1 MVCAEF
7 SVCFWH
13 CSWSSHFCP
22 RLRWQRIRRGLTKP
36 SPRPSQW
43 TGTRR
48 RPIPPAQEQPK
59 NENPPAPEEP
69 KTFTV
74 TYTDGVGGAVF
85 DNEVHSNLPS
95 GTATPAFSGS
105 LAREGYTFAGWNP
118 AVAETVTADVTYAAK
133 WEEGKTGPRRVTL
146 PTIPGPDVDLAALD
160 TGHKIDVRFTVLYV
174 GDEFNIGYN
183 YGSSEKT
190 KFVCQYK
197 TNHSDTAYNNHTIA
211 ISDIKAAASRASV
224 NSGYQIV
231 GWSKE
236 SNANPTTWSLNK
248 SGTTACNKGSTIY
261 LVAKNPNPTTKYTYT
276 LNYDANGG
284 TGAPSADSWSTTDAS
299 IRYHS
304 FTVKNTIPT
313 REGYVFKGWKAKD
326 GADTIYAGGALC
338 SVSQQGNDVVK
349 NGNTWT
355 RTLYAVWEEAVP
367 SKPEWSDIRREM
379 QKVSVHVT
387 CINPDVN
394 HTEKTYSYKESNDD
408 TIGSVQDSAGSYTC
422 TVTVH
427 LGRYR
432 LQYNQDFNREHEF
445 ASSLTAD
452 VVLQYNGTGWVIA
465 SALPLEL
472 KLTCG
477 SAPTPNPPGSDVL
490 NSLKVLVKCDSKT
503 YHFEKPYKMDDGD
516 YRLEKVDDNT
526 YTVIVL
532 ADKYVEK
539 YNAVYPG
546 HTLFDNNTKTIKLV
560 YRYGAW
566 TVVGSNGVTF
576 NVSCEQKYTV
586 TYTDG
591 VDGEVIF
598 ADQVSYKKPG
608 EKTPKFR
615 GTPTRT
621 GYKFIGW
628 EPAVVGTVTANATY
642 TAQWVSISDLDPA
655 PELVSSLYMNFQCT
669 NENASHDHR
678 SEMIAIGYGIGAGG
692 VIVTDAAGNPVY
704 NKDGN
709 ITAVITFYQ
718 DSGFLN
724 EYNKRT
730 GVAHRYADYEP
741 KTKSVDGVLIG
752 EVFHMY
758 KKDYPV
764 VFDVVCGSLYTV
776 TYKDGTNGTVFA
788 DDVHSNLNANAATP
802 AFVGGTPT
810 RPGYVFTGWNP
821 AVAAT
826 VTGNATYTAV
836 WEKDANGNGKPD
848 KDEEKYTVT
857 YTDGV
862 ENEEIFADE
871 TYSDLLSGT
880 ATPAFNGTPTRK
892 GYAFTGWNP
901 AVAATVTGN
910 ATYAAVWEE
919 AAPPKPDK
927 PTPPTDE
934 IGGATVAVKCITG
947 HGDLSWKIDSST
959 FTVGEVT
966 GDDTTGYTCTV
977 TVQAEVYVNAFNS
990 DKKANGVKHTLAD
1003 DAEKTFTMTYVNGAW
1018 TGPTNPAVTFEVKCE
1033 EELVPVHLVIYR
1045 NGDTSKAYKDVALES
1060 QPKGH
1065 VIDLSTIDIADYYT
1079 GNYEFYGWY
1088 DDGAWNNYK
1097 ANPANPPAGLKEK
1110 TVNGWT
1116 NLKCMVYDKYQ
1127 VVYFQ
1132 SEEAL
1137 RDFQNDHSKTEGR
1150 LYSTTALF
1158 GSTLPTADAPTPT
1171 RTGYTFKFWS
1181 REGQNGDVTGQTVN
1195 GWTNLYAVW
1204 EKNTYTVTY
1213 TDGVDGEAFADQA
1226 YTAKYEDATPAFE
1239 GTPTRKGFVF
1249 DGWNPEVAETVTE
1262 DVTYTAQWK
1271 PVQPDKK
1278 AIEGAIGR
1286 GVAVVCDNQN
1296 VKHGAKAYKVTL
1308 GEYTASNVMGTAADG
1323 YTCTVTVRAAK
1334 FIEKYSSDMSDAV
1347 HTLIAGE
1354 PAEKTIELKW
1364 NGEKWVAETELP
1376 VTFHTLCPP
1385 EQPSKK
1391 DIEGAIGRGVKIV
1404 CDNQNV
1410 KHGGKDYKPTQGEY
1424 TVSDVTGTA
1433 SEGYTCTITV
1443 KAAKIIE
1450 KYSSDMGKTHAL
1462 IVGEQAEKTV
1472 ELKWDGEKWVAKTE
1486 LPITFHVEC
1495 PPEKPTY
1502 DELKGLGINAKVDC
1516 TTTTAH
1522 NGKSY
1527 TLIEDT
1533 YNVSD
1538 PERKGTA
1545 YTCILTVNAKDY
1557 VAKYNAEENVGPHTL
1572 DDRDSKTIELTW
1584 NGEKWTAAE
1593 TSVTF
1598 NVKCEL
1604 LTVTYTDGVKGEEV
1618 FADVVYNDIP
1628 YGTNTPAFGT
1638 KDPTRK
1644 GYKFLGWEPVVADT
1658 VTENATYVAQ
1668 WEKLYTVTYTDGA
1681 KGKAFEDQVFT
1692 DLESG
1697 TKTPEFNGTPTRKGY
1712 KFLGWEP
1719 VVADTVTE
1727 NVTYTAPV
1735 GRTLHRY
1742 LHRRREGQGVQGS
1755 GLQRS

>member
-1 MVCAEF
+1 MDRQMKGEYFKMKNHGLRRIFSLLLALFMVFTLLPTTALAED
-7 SVCFWH
+7 
-13 CSWSSHFCP
+13 
-22 RLRWQRIRRGLTKP
+22 T
-36 SPRPSQW
+36 
-43 TGTRR
+43 TGADETQ
-48 RPIPPAQEQPK
+48 PKTVVVDEGEKKTDPPAQEQPK

-74 TYTDGVGGAVF
+74 TYTDGANGAVF
-85 DNEVHSNLPS
+85 PNQVSNLPA
-95 GTATPAFSGS
+95 GTATPAFSGT
-105 LAREGYTFAGWNP
+105 LARDGYTFAGWNP
-118 AVAETVTADVTYAAK
+118 AVAETVTANVTYVAQ
-133 WEEGKTGPRRVTL
+133 WEAGKTSARRVTL
-146 PTIPGPDVDLAALD
+146 PTIPEPDIAPAALN

-211 ISDIKAAASRASV
+211 ISDIKAAAGRASV

-284 TGAPSADSWSTTDAS
+284 TGAPSADSWSTTDAA

-313 REGYVFKGWKAKD
+313 REGYVFKGWKAND
-326 GADTIYAGGALC
+326 GSDTIYTGGMTCA
-338 SVSQQGNDVVK
+338 VSQYGNDVVK

-355 RTLYAVWEEAVP
+355 RTLYAVWEEDAPPQPTAPDNDTVKALLGENAVQIICTNAQIGHG
-367 SKPEWSDIRREM
+367 SKTFGLIDGTFTVYQSNNRRCEVVINGFSSYMSKFDAAVSVPAGTHITDNSMAGQNRTKINLVWSDG
-379 QKVSVHVT
+379 KWTAADAPAKYHVLCSLQPVEPT
-387 CINPDVN
+387 TPGEGDLENI
-394 HTEKTYSYKESNDD
+394 EKLVRIVCDRNIHDAKEYGV
-408 TIGSVQDSAGSYTC
+408 IAGSCEFGGIDMTGDVPTC
-422 TVTVH
+422 PVTIRAAKYV
-427 LGRYR
+427 
-432 LQYNQDFNREHEF
+432 E
-445 ASSLTAD
+445 A
-452 VVLQYNGTGWVIA
+452 YNGTIGVEHTITGDTERPLLLAWDANNNVWRPMTDTPVTFTVICPPAKPGAEDLAKLEAPVEVACTTKPETHTAA
-465 SALPLEL
+465 SFALIE
-472 KLTCG
+472 G
-477 SAPTPNPPGSDVL
+477 
-490 NSLKVLVKCDSKT
+490 
-503 YHFEKPYKMDDGD
+503 
-516 YRLEKVDDNT
+516 T
-526 YTVIVL
+526 YTVGDTFGNETDGYTCDIIIT
-532 ADKYVEK
+532 ADEYVTKYNTDFGKHTLTGDNTKPLTLKYVEGRWVV
-539 YNAVYPG
+539 NAP
-546 HTLFDNNTKTIKLV
+546 
-560 YRYGAW
+560 
-566 TVVGSNGVTF
+566 VTF
-576 NVSCEQKYTV
+576 
-586 TYTDG
+586 
-591 VDGEVIF
+591 
-598 ADQVSYKKPG
+598 
-608 EKTPKFR
+608 
-615 GTPTRT
+615 
-621 GYKFIGW
+621 
-628 EPAVVGTVTANATY
+628 
-642 TAQWVSISDLDPA
+642 
-655 PELVSSLYMNFQCT
+655 
-669 NENASHDHR
+669 
-678 SEMIAIGYGIGAGG
+678 
-692 VIVTDAAGNPVY
+692 PV
-704 NKDGN
+704 
-709 ITAVITFYQ
+709 
-718 DSGFLN
+718 
-724 EYNKRT
+724 E
-730 GVAHRYADYEP
+730 
-741 KTKSVDGVLIG
+741 
-752 EVFHMY
+752 
-758 KKDYPV
+758 
-764 VFDVVCGSLYTV
+764 
-776 TYKDGTNGTVFA
+776 
-788 DDVHSNLNANAATP
+788 
-802 AFVGGTPT
+802 
-810 RPGYVFTGWNP
+810 
-821 AVAAT
+821 
-826 VTGNATYTAV
+826 
-836 WEKDANGNGKPD
+836 
-848 KDEEKYTVT
+848 
-857 YTDGV
+857 
-862 ENEEIFADE
+862 
-871 TYSDLLSGT
+871 
-880 ATPAFNGTPTRK
+880 
-892 GYAFTGWNP
+892 
-901 AVAATVTGN
+901 
-910 ATYAAVWEE
+910 
-919 AAPPKPDK
+919 
-927 PTPPTDE
+927 
-934 IGGATVAVKCITG
+934 
-947 HGDLSWKIDSST
+947 
-959 FTVGEVT
+959 
-966 GDDTTGYTCTV
+966 
-977 TVQAEVYVNAFNS
+977 
-990 DKKANGVKHTLAD
+990 
-1003 DAEKTFTMTYVNGAW
+1003 
-1018 TGPTNPAVTFEVKCE
+1018 CE
-1033 EELVPVHLVIYR
+1033 EELFPVHLVIYR

-1213 TDGVDGEAFADQA
+1213 TDGVNGEAFADQA

-1239 GTPTRKGFVF
+1239 GTPTRAGYKFLGWEPTVAETVTENATYVAQWEKLYTVTYTDGVGGRAFEDDVHSDLEKDTPTPAFSGGTPTRKGFVF
-1249 DGWNPEVAETVTE
+1249 DGWTPEVAETVTE

-1296 VKHGAKAYKVTL
+1296 VNHGEKKYKPTL
-1308 GEYTASNVMGTAADG
+1308 GEYTVSNVMGTAADG

-1410 KHGGKDYKPTQGEY
+1410 NHWGKDYKPTQGEY

-1462 IVGEQAEKTV
+1462 IVGEQPEKTV

-1618 FADVVYNDIP
+1618 FADVVYKDIP
-1628 YGTNTPAFGT
+1628 YGTSTPAFGT
-1638 KDPTRK
+1638 KDPTRE
-1644 GYKFLGWEPVVADT
+1644 GYKFVGWEPEVAET
-1658 VTENATYVAQ
+1658 VTKDVTYTAK
-1668 WEKLYTVTYTDGA
+1668 WEKLYTVTYTDGV
-1681 KGKAFEDQVFT
+1681 KGKAFKDQVYS
-1692 DLESG
+1692 DLEAG
-1697 TKTPEFNGTPTRKGY
+1697 TDTPKFDGKPTRKGY
-1712 KFLGWEP
+1712 TFTGWSP
-1719 VVADTVTE
+1719 KVTDTVTKD
-1727 NVTYTAPV
+1727 VTYVAQWKSVKNGKDNIPKTGDSEIV
-1735 GRTLHRY
+1735 MVL
-1742 LHRRREGQGVQGS
+1742 GS
-1755 GLQRS
+1755 VLLFSFCGAAAVSVYDRKRKHF

>member
-1 MVCAEF
+1 MDRQMKGEYFMMKNHGLRRIFSLFLALFMVFTLLPTTALAED
-7 SVCFWH
+7 
-13 CSWSSHFCP
+13 
-22 RLRWQRIRRGLTKP
+22 T
-36 SPRPSQW
+36 
-43 TGTRR
+43 TGADETQ
-48 RPIPPAQEQPK
+48 PKTVVVDEGEKKTDPPAQEQPK

-85 DNEVHSNLPS
+85 DNEVHSNLPA
-95 GTATPAFSGS
+95 GTATPAFSGT

-118 AVAETVTADVTYAAK
+118 TVAGTVTADVTYAAK
-133 WEEGKTGPRRVTL
+133 WEEGKTSARRVTL
-146 PTIPGPDVDLAALD
+146 PTIPGPDVDPAALD

-284 TGAPSADSWSTTDAS
+284 TGAPSADSWSTTDAA

-313 REGYVFKGWKAKD
+313 REGYVFKGWKAND
-326 GADTIYAGGALC
+326 GSDTIYTGGMTCA
-338 SVSQQGNDVVK
+338 VSQYGNDVVK

-355 RTLYAVWEEAVP
+355 RTLYAVWEEA
-367 SKPEWSDIRREM
+367 
-379 QKVSVHVT
+379 T
-387 CINPDVN
+387 
-394 HTEKTYSYKESNDD
+394 
-408 TIGSVQDSAGSYTC
+408 
-422 TVTVH
+422 
-427 LGRYR
+427 
-432 LQYNQDFNREHEF
+432 
-445 ASSLTAD
+445 
-452 VVLQYNGTGWVIA
+452 
-465 SALPLEL
+465 
-472 KLTCG
+472 
-477 SAPTPNPPGSDVL
+477 
-490 NSLKVLVKCDSKT
+490 
-503 YHFEKPYKMDDGD
+503 
-516 YRLEKVDDNT
+516 
-526 YTVIVL
+526 
-532 ADKYVEK
+532 
-539 YNAVYPG
+539 
-546 HTLFDNNTKTIKLV
+546 
-560 YRYGAW
+560 
-566 TVVGSNGVTF
+566 
-576 NVSCEQKYTV
+576 
-586 TYTDG
+586 
-591 VDGEVIF
+591 
-598 ADQVSYKKPG
+598 
-608 EKTPKFR
+608 
-615 GTPTRT
+615 
-621 GYKFIGW
+621 
-628 EPAVVGTVTANATY
+628 
-642 TAQWVSISDLDPA
+642 
-655 PELVSSLYMNFQCT
+655 
-669 NENASHDHR
+669 
-678 SEMIAIGYGIGAGG
+678 
-692 VIVTDAAGNPVY
+692 
-704 NKDGN
+704 
-709 ITAVITFYQ
+709 
-718 DSGFLN
+718 
-724 EYNKRT
+724 
-730 GVAHRYADYEP
+730 
-741 KTKSVDGVLIG
+741 
-752 EVFHMY
+752 
-758 KKDYPV
+758 
-764 VFDVVCGSLYTV
+764 
-776 TYKDGTNGTVFA
+776 
-788 DDVHSNLNANAATP
+788 
-802 AFVGGTPT
+802 
-810 RPGYVFTGWNP
+810 
-821 AVAAT
+821 
-826 VTGNATYTAV
+826 
-836 WEKDANGNGKPD
+836 
-848 KDEEKYTVT
+848 
-857 YTDGV
+857 
-862 ENEEIFADE
+862 
-871 TYSDLLSGT
+871 
-880 ATPAFNGTPTRK
+880 
-892 GYAFTGWNP
+892 
-901 AVAATVTGN
+901 
-910 ATYAAVWEE
+910 
-919 AAPPKPDK
+919 PPKPDK
-927 PTPPTDE
+927 PTAPGE
-934 IGGATVAVKCITG
+934 
-947 HGDLSWKIDSST
+947 GDLSGLIGNI
-959 FTVGEVT
+959 TVNCTNGKAAHELKAKGYTLISGSYTTNEVA
-966 GDDTTGYTCTV
+966 GDAENGYTCTV
-977 TVQAEVYVNAFNS
+977 TINSQKYVEQFDTNTRTVHDPKGVNATVTLKYTDNGWTVESGAPVVFDVACVTEIVPPARPGAEDLSNLKAPVDVTCTTKPETHAAVHFS
-990 DKKANGVKHTLAD
+990 LRGGTYTIGDVAGNETDGYTCDITVTADKYVARYNMDYGKHTLTGD
-1003 DAEKTFTMTYVNGAW
+1003 NTKTLTLKYVEGQW
-1018 TGPTNPAVTFEVKCE
+1018 AVDTPITFPVECE
-1033 EELVPVHLVIYR
+1033 EELFPVHLVIYR
-1045 NGDTSKAYKDVALES
+1045 NGNTTTAYKDIALES

-1088 DDGAWNNYK
+1088 DDGLFNIYK
-1097 ANPANPPAGLKEK
+1097 SDPANPPAGLKEK

-1116 NLKCMVYDKYQ
+1116 NLKCMVYDKHQ

-1150 LYSTTALF
+1150 LYSTTAPF

-1213 TDGVDGEAFADQA
+1213 TDGVNGEAFANQA

-1239 GTPTRKGFVF
+1239 GTPARKGFVF
-1249 DGWNPEVAETVTE
+1249 DGWTPEVAETVT
-1262 DVTYTAQWK
+1262 DNATYTAQWK
-1271 PVQPDKK
+1271 PIQPDKK

-1308 GEYTASNVMGTAADG
+1308 GEYTVSDVMGTAADG

-1410 KHGGKDYKPTQGEY
+1410 NHWGKDYKPTQGEY
-1424 TVSDVTGTA
+1424 AVSDVTGTA

-1462 IVGEQAEKTV
+1462 IVGEQPEKTV
-1472 ELKWDGEKWVAKTE
+1472 ELKWNGEKWVAKTE

-1527 TLIEDT
+1527 TLIEGT
-1533 YNVSD
+1533 YEISD

-1618 FADVVYNDIP
+1618 FEDVVYKDIP
-1628 YGTNTPAFGT
+1628 YGTSTPAFGT

-1644 GYKFLGWEPVVADT
+1644 GYKFVGWEPEVAET
-1658 VTENATYVAQ
+1658 VTKNVTYTAK
-1668 WEKLYTVTYTDGA
+1668 WEKLYTVTYTDGV
-1681 KGKAFEDQVFT
+1681 KGKAFKDQVYS
-1692 DLESG
+1692 DLEAG
-1697 TKTPEFNGTPTRKGY
+1697 TDTPKFDGKPTRKGY
-1712 KFLGWEP
+1712 TFTGWSP
-1719 VVADTVTE
+1719 KVTDTVTKD
-1727 NVTYTAPV
+1727 VTYVAQWKSVKNGKDNIPKTGDSEIV
-1735 GRTLHRY
+1735 MVL
-1742 LHRRREGQGVQGS
+1742 GS
-1755 GLQRS
+1755 VLLFSFCGAAAVSVYDRKRKHF

>member
-1 MVCAEF
+1 MQTVCASGMDRQMKGEYFKMKNHGLRRIF
-7 SVCFWH
+7 SLFLALFMVFTLL
-13 CSWSSHFCP
+13 P
-22 RLRWQRIRRGLTKP
+22 TTALAEDT
-36 SPRPSQW
+36 
-43 TGTRR
+43 TGADETQ
-48 RPIPPAQEQPK
+48 PKTVVVNEGEKKTDPPAQEQPK

-74 TYTDGVGGAVF
+74 TYTDGAGGAVF
-85 DNEVHSNLPS
+85 ADKVYSNLSS
-95 GTATPAFSGS
+95 GTPTPAFDGT

-118 AVAETVTADVTYAAK
+118 TVAGTVTADVTYAAK

-236 SNANPTTWSLNK
+236 SQSNPTTWSLNK

-304 FTVKNTIPT
+304 FTVKNTVPT
-313 REGYVFKGWKAKD
+313 REGYVFKGWKAND
-326 GADTIYAGGALC
+326 GSDTIYTGGMTCA
-338 SVSQQGNDVVK
+338 VSQYGNDVVK

-355 RTLYAVWEEAVP
+355 RTLYAVWEEA
-367 SKPEWSDIRREM
+367 
-379 QKVSVHVT
+379 T
-387 CINPDVN
+387 
-394 HTEKTYSYKESNDD
+394 
-408 TIGSVQDSAGSYTC
+408 
-422 TVTVH
+422 
-427 LGRYR
+427 
-432 LQYNQDFNREHEF
+432 
-445 ASSLTAD
+445 
-452 VVLQYNGTGWVIA
+452 
-465 SALPLEL
+465 
-472 KLTCG
+472 
-477 SAPTPNPPGSDVL
+477 
-490 NSLKVLVKCDSKT
+490 
-503 YHFEKPYKMDDGD
+503 
-516 YRLEKVDDNT
+516 
-526 YTVIVL
+526 
-532 ADKYVEK
+532 
-539 YNAVYPG
+539 
-546 HTLFDNNTKTIKLV
+546 
-560 YRYGAW
+560 
-566 TVVGSNGVTF
+566 
-576 NVSCEQKYTV
+576 
-586 TYTDG
+586 
-591 VDGEVIF
+591 
-598 ADQVSYKKPG
+598 
-608 EKTPKFR
+608 
-615 GTPTRT
+615 
-621 GYKFIGW
+621 
-628 EPAVVGTVTANATY
+628 
-642 TAQWVSISDLDPA
+642 
-655 PELVSSLYMNFQCT
+655 
-669 NENASHDHR
+669 
-678 SEMIAIGYGIGAGG
+678 
-692 VIVTDAAGNPVY
+692 
-704 NKDGN
+704 
-709 ITAVITFYQ
+709 
-718 DSGFLN
+718 
-724 EYNKRT
+724 
-730 GVAHRYADYEP
+730 
-741 KTKSVDGVLIG
+741 
-752 EVFHMY
+752 
-758 KKDYPV
+758 
-764 VFDVVCGSLYTV
+764 
-776 TYKDGTNGTVFA
+776 
-788 DDVHSNLNANAATP
+788 
-802 AFVGGTPT
+802 
-810 RPGYVFTGWNP
+810 
-821 AVAAT
+821 
-826 VTGNATYTAV
+826 
-836 WEKDANGNGKPD
+836 
-848 KDEEKYTVT
+848 
-857 YTDGV
+857 
-862 ENEEIFADE
+862 
-871 TYSDLLSGT
+871 
-880 ATPAFNGTPTRK
+880 
-892 GYAFTGWNP
+892 
-901 AVAATVTGN
+901 
-910 ATYAAVWEE
+910 
-919 AAPPKPDK
+919 PPKPDK
-927 PTPPTDE
+927 PTAPGE
-934 IGGATVAVKCITG
+934 
-947 HGDLSWKIDSST
+947 GDLSGLIGNI
-959 FTVGEVT
+959 TVNCTNGKAAHELKTKGYTLISGSYTTSEVAGDAENGYTYTVTINSQKYVEQFDTDT
-966 GDDTTGYTCTV
+966 GAAHDPKGVNATVTLKYTDNGWTVESGAPVVFDVACVTEIVPPAKPGVEDLAKLEAPVEVVCTTKPETHTAAPFSLIEGTYNIGDVSGNETDGYTCDIIITADEYV
-977 TVQAEVYVNAFNS
+977 TKYNTDF
-990 DKKANGVKHTLAD
+990 GKHTLTGDNTKPLTLKYVEGRWAV
-1003 DAEKTFTMTYVNGAW
+1003 DA
-1018 TGPTNPAVTFEVKCE
+1018 PVTFPVECE
-1033 EELVPVHLVIYR
+1033 EELFPVHLVIYR
-1045 NGDTSKAYKDVALES
+1045 NGDTSKAYKDIPLES

-1079 GNYEFYGWY
+1079 GNYKFYGWY

-1213 TDGVDGEAFADQA
+1213 TDGVNGEAFADQA

-1239 GTPTRKGFVF
+1239 GTPARAGYKFLGWEPTVAETVTENATYVAQWEKLYTVTYTDGVDGKAFKDDVHSDLEKDTPTPAFSGGTPTRKGFVF

-1296 VKHGAKAYKVTL
+1296 VNHGEKKYKPTL
-1308 GEYTASNVMGTAADG
+1308 GEYTVSNVMGTAADG

-1334 FIEKYSSDMSDAV
+1334 FIEKYSSDMGDAV

-1410 KHGGKDYKPTQGEY
+1410 NHWGKDYKPTQGEY

-1618 FADVVYNDIP
+1618 FEDVVYKDIP
-1628 YGTNTPAFGT
+1628 YGTSTPAFGT
-1638 KDPTRK
+1638 KDPTRE
-1644 GYKFLGWEPVVADT
+1644 GYKFVGWEPEVAET
-1658 VTENATYVAQ
+1658 VTKNVTYTAK
-1668 WEKLYTVTYTDGA
+1668 WEKLYTVTYTDGV
-1681 KGKAFEDQVFT
+1681 KGKAFKDQVYK

-1697 TKTPEFNGTPTRKGY
+1697 TDTPKFDGKPTRKGY
-1712 KFLGWEP
+1712 TFTGWSP
-1719 VVADTVTE
+1719 KVTDTVTKD
-1727 NVTYTAPV
+1727 VTYVAQWKSVKNGKDNIPKTGDSEIV
-1735 GRTLHRY
+1735 MVL
-1742 LHRRREGQGVQGS
+1742 GS
-1755 GLQRS
+1755 VLLFSFCGAAAVSVYDRKRKHF

>member
-1 MVCAEF
+1 MTA
-7 SVCFWH
+7 
-13 CSWSSHFCP
+13 
-22 RLRWQRIRRGLTKP
+22 
-36 SPRPSQW
+36 
-43 TGTRR
+43 
-48 RPIPPAQEQPK
+48 
-59 NENPPAPEEP
+59 N
-69 KTFTV
+69 V
-74 TYTDGVGGAVF
+74 TY
-85 DNEVHSNLPS
+85 
-95 GTATPAFSGS
+95 
-105 LAREGYTFAGWNP
+105 
-118 AVAETVTADVTYAAK
+118 VAQ
-133 WEEGKTGPRRVTL
+133 WEAGKTSARRVTL
-146 PTIPGPDVDLAALD
+146 PTIPGPDVDPAALN
-160 TGHKIDVRFTVLYV
+160 TGHKIDVTFTVLYV
-174 GDEFNIGYN
+174 GDEFRIGYN

-190 KFVCQYK
+190 KFVCQYSS
-197 TNHSDTAYNNHTIA
+197 NHSDTAYNNHTIA
-211 ISDIKAAASRASV
+211 ISDIKAAAGRASV

-248 SGTTACNKGSTIY
+248 SGTTACNKGTTIY

-284 TGAPSADSWSTTDAS
+284 TGAPSADSWSTTDAA

-326 GADTIYAGGALC
+326 GSDTIYTGGTLC

-355 RTLYAVWEEAVP
+355 RTLYAVWEEDAPAQPTAPDNDTVKALLGENAVQIICTNAQIGHG
-367 SKPEWSDIRREM
+367 SKTFGLIDGTFTVYQSNNRCEVVINSLSPYVNEFNAAVSVPAGTHITDNSMAGQNRTKINLVWSDG
-379 QKVSVHVT
+379 KWTAADAPAKYHVLCSLQPVEPT
-387 CINPDVN
+387 TPGEGDLENI
-394 HTEKTYSYKESNDD
+394 EKLVRIVCDRNIHDAKEYGV
-408 TIGSVQDSAGSYTC
+408 IAGSCEFGGIDMTGDVPTC
-422 TVTVH
+422 PVTIRAAKYV
-427 LGRYR
+427 
-432 LQYNQDFNREHEF
+432 E
-445 ASSLTAD
+445 A
-452 VVLQYNGTGWVIA
+452 YNGTIGVEHTITGDTERLLILAWDANNNVWRPMTDTPVTFTVVCPPAKPGAEDLAKLEAPVEVACTTKPETHAAA
-465 SALPLEL
+465 SFALIE
-472 KLTCG
+472 G
-477 SAPTPNPPGSDVL
+477 
-490 NSLKVLVKCDSKT
+490 
-503 YHFEKPYKMDDGD
+503 
-516 YRLEKVDDNT
+516 T
-526 YTVIVL
+526 YTVGDTFGNETDGYTCDIIIT
-532 ADKYVEK
+532 ADEYVTKYNTDFGKHTLTGDNSKTLTLKYVEGRW
-539 YNAVYPG
+539 AVDAP
-546 HTLFDNNTKTIKLV
+546 
-560 YRYGAW
+560 
-566 TVVGSNGVTF
+566 VTF
-576 NVSCEQKYTV
+576 
-586 TYTDG
+586 
-591 VDGEVIF
+591 
-598 ADQVSYKKPG
+598 
-608 EKTPKFR
+608 
-615 GTPTRT
+615 
-621 GYKFIGW
+621 
-628 EPAVVGTVTANATY
+628 
-642 TAQWVSISDLDPA
+642 
-655 PELVSSLYMNFQCT
+655 
-669 NENASHDHR
+669 
-678 SEMIAIGYGIGAGG
+678 
-692 VIVTDAAGNPVY
+692 PV
-704 NKDGN
+704 
-709 ITAVITFYQ
+709 
-718 DSGFLN
+718 
-724 EYNKRT
+724 E
-730 GVAHRYADYEP
+730 
-741 KTKSVDGVLIG
+741 
-752 EVFHMY
+752 
-758 KKDYPV
+758 
-764 VFDVVCGSLYTV
+764 
-776 TYKDGTNGTVFA
+776 
-788 DDVHSNLNANAATP
+788 
-802 AFVGGTPT
+802 
-810 RPGYVFTGWNP
+810 
-821 AVAAT
+821 
-826 VTGNATYTAV
+826 
-836 WEKDANGNGKPD
+836 
-848 KDEEKYTVT
+848 
-857 YTDGV
+857 
-862 ENEEIFADE
+862 
-871 TYSDLLSGT
+871 
-880 ATPAFNGTPTRK
+880 
-892 GYAFTGWNP
+892 
-901 AVAATVTGN
+901 
-910 ATYAAVWEE
+910 
-919 AAPPKPDK
+919 
-927 PTPPTDE
+927 
-934 IGGATVAVKCITG
+934 
-947 HGDLSWKIDSST
+947 
-959 FTVGEVT
+959 
-966 GDDTTGYTCTV
+966 
-977 TVQAEVYVNAFNS
+977 
-990 DKKANGVKHTLAD
+990 
-1003 DAEKTFTMTYVNGAW
+1003 
-1018 TGPTNPAVTFEVKCE
+1018 CE

-1045 NGDTSKAYKDVALES
+1045 NGNTKTAYKDIALEG

-1088 DDGAWNNYK
+1088 DDGLFNIYK
-1097 ANPANPPAGLKEK
+1097 SDPANPPAGLKEK

-1132 SEEAL
+1132 SEEAW

-1213 TDGVDGEAFADQA
+1213 TDGVNGEAFADQA
-1226 YTAKYEDATPAFE
+1226 YTAKYEDSTPAFE
-1239 GTPTRKGFVF
+1239 GTPARAGYKFLGWEPTVAETVTENATYVAQWEKLYTVTYTDGVGGKAFKDDVHSDLEKDTPTPAFSGDTPTRKGFVF

-1296 VKHGAKAYKVTL
+1296 VNHGEKKYKPTL
-1308 GEYTASNVMGTAADG
+1308 GEYTVSDVMGTAADG
-1323 YTCTVTVRAAK
+1323 YTCTVTVKAAK
-1334 FIEKYSSDMSDAV
+1334 IIEKYSSDMGDAV

-1410 KHGGKDYKPTQGEY
+1410 NHWGKDYKPTQGEY

-1433 SEGYTCTITV
+1433 SEGYTCTVTV

-1450 KYSSDMGKTHAL
+1450 KYSSDMGKTHEL

-1527 TLIEDT
+1527 TLIEGT

-1557 VAKYNAEENVGPHTL
+1557 VAKYNAEEKVGPHTL
-1572 DDRDSKTIELTW
+1572 DDRDSKAIELTW

-1618 FADVVYNDIP
+1618 FEDVVYEDIP
-1628 YGTNTPAFGT
+1628 YGTDTPAFGT
-1638 KDPTRK
+1638 KDPTRE
-1644 GYKFLGWEPVVADT
+1644 GYKFAGWDPEVSET
-1658 VTENATYVAQ
+1658 VTKNVTYTAK
-1668 WEKLYTVTYTDGA
+1668 WEKLYTVTYADGA
-1681 KGKAFEDQVFT
+1681 KGKAFKDQVYK

-1697 TKTPEFNGTPTRKGY
+1697 TDTPKFDGKPTRKGY
-1712 KFLGWEP
+1712 TFTGWSP
-1719 VVADTVTE
+1719 KVTDTVTKD
-1727 NVTYTAPV
+1727 VTYVAQWKSVKNGKDNIPKTGDSEIV
-1735 GRTLHRY
+1735 MVL
-1742 LHRRREGQGVQGS
+1742 GS
-1755 GLQRS
+1755 VLLFSFCGAAAVSVYDRKRKHF

>member
-1 MVCAEF
+1 MQTVCASGMDRQMKGEYFKMKNHGLRRIF
-7 SVCFWH
+7 SLFLALFMVFTLL
-13 CSWSSHFCP
+13 P
-22 RLRWQRIRRGLTKP
+22 TTALAEDT
-36 SPRPSQW
+36 
-43 TGTRR
+43 TGADET
-48 RPIPPAQEQPK
+48 PPKTVVVNEGEKKTDPPAQEQPN

-118 AVAETVTADVTYAAK
+118 AVAETVTADVTYAAQ
-133 WEEGKTGPRRVTL
+133 WEAGKTNPRRVTV
-146 PTIPGPDVDLAALD
+146 PPIPDPGVAPAALN

-197 TNHSDTAYNNHTIA
+197 TNHSDTAHNNHTIA
-211 ISDIKAAASRASV
+211 ISDIKAAAGRASV

-248 SGTTACNKGSTIY
+248 SGTTACNKGTTIY

-284 TGAPSADSWSTTDAS
+284 TGAPSADSWSTTDAA

-326 GADTIYAGGALC
+326 GSDTIYTGGTLC

-355 RTLYAVWEEAVP
+355 RTLYAVWEKAVP
-367 SKPEWSDIRREM
+367 SKPQWSDIRGEM

-387 CINPDVN
+387 CSNPDVN

-598 ADQVSYKKPG
+598 ADQVSYKKSG
-608 EKTPKFR
+608 EKTPAFR

-621 GYKFIGW
+621 
-628 EPAVVGTVTANATY
+628 
-642 TAQWVSISDLDPA
+642 
-655 PELVSSLYMNFQCT
+655 
-669 NENASHDHR
+669 
-678 SEMIAIGYGIGAGG
+678 
-692 VIVTDAAGNPVY
+692 
-704 NKDGN
+704 
-709 ITAVITFYQ
+709 
-718 DSGFLN
+718 
-724 EYNKRT
+724 
-730 GVAHRYADYEP
+730 
-741 KTKSVDGVLIG
+741 
-752 EVFHMY
+752 
-758 KKDYPV
+758 
-764 VFDVVCGSLYTV
+764 
-776 TYKDGTNGTVFA
+776 
-788 DDVHSNLNANAATP
+788 
-802 AFVGGTPT
+802 
-810 RPGYVFTGWNP
+810 GYVFTGWNP

-836 WEKDANGNGKPD
+836 WEEDANGNGTPD
-848 KDEEKYTVT
+848 KEEEKYTVS

-862 ENEEIFADE
+862 ENEEIFADQV
-871 TYSDLLSGT
+871 YGNLLSGT
-880 ATPAFNGTPTRK
+880 ATPAFNGTPTRA
-892 GYAFTGWNP
+892 GYKFLGWEP
-901 AVAATVTGN
+901 TVAETVTEN
-910 ATYAAVWEE
+910 ATY
-919 AAPPKPDK
+919 
-927 PTPPTDE
+927 
-934 IGGATVAVKCITG
+934 VA
-947 HGDLSWKIDSST
+947 
-959 FTVGEVT
+959 
-966 GDDTTGYTCTV
+966 
-977 TVQAEVYVNAFNS
+977 Q
-990 DKKANGVKHTLAD
+990 
-1003 DAEKTFTMTYVNGAW
+1003 
-1018 TGPTNPAVTFEVKCE
+1018 
-1033 EELVPVHLVIYR
+1033 
-1045 NGDTSKAYKDVALES
+1045 
-1060 QPKGH
+1060 
-1065 VIDLSTIDIADYYT
+1065 
-1079 GNYEFYGWY
+1079 
-1088 DDGAWNNYK
+1088 
-1097 ANPANPPAGLKEK
+1097 
-1110 TVNGWT
+1110 
-1116 NLKCMVYDKYQ
+1116 
-1127 VVYFQ
+1127 
-1132 SEEAL
+1132 
-1137 RDFQNDHSKTEGR
+1137 
-1150 LYSTTALF
+1150 
-1158 GSTLPTADAPTPT
+1158 
-1171 RTGYTFKFWS
+1171 
-1181 REGQNGDVTGQTVN
+1181 
-1195 GWTNLYAVW
+1195 W
-1204 EKNTYTVTY
+1204 EKLYTVTY
-1213 TDGVDGEAFADQA
+1213 TDGVGGKAFKDDVHSDLEKD
-1226 YTAKYEDATPAFE
+1226 TPTPAFS
-1239 GTPTRKGFVF
+1239 GDTPTRKGFVF

-1296 VKHGAKAYKVTL
+1296 VNHGEKKYKPTL
-1308 GEYTASNVMGTAADG
+1308 GEYTVSNVMGTAADG

-1410 KHGGKDYKPTQGEY
+1410 NHWGKDYKPTQGEY

-1462 IVGEQAEKTV
+1462 IVGEQPEKTV
-1472 ELKWDGEKWVAKTE
+1472 ELKWNGEKWVAKTE

-1527 TLIEDT
+1527 TLIEGT
-1533 YNVSD
+1533 YEVSD

-1618 FADVVYNDIP
+1618 FEDVVYKDIP
-1628 YGTNTPAFGT
+1628 YGTSTPAFGT
-1638 KDPTRK
+1638 KDPTRE
-1644 GYKFLGWEPVVADT
+1644 GYKFVGWEPEVAET
-1658 VTENATYVAQ
+1658 VTKNVTYTAK
-1668 WEKLYTVTYTDGA
+1668 WEKLYTVTYTDGV
-1681 KGKAFEDQVFT
+1681 KGKAFKDQVYK

-1697 TKTPEFNGTPTRKGY
+1697 ADTPKFDGKPTRKGY
-1712 KFLGWEP
+1712 TFTGWSP
-1719 VVADTVTE
+1719 KVTDTVTKD
-1727 NVTYTAPV
+1727 VTYVAQWKSVKNGKDNIPKTGDSEIV
-1735 GRTLHRY
+1735 MVL
-1742 LHRRREGQGVQGS
+1742 GS
-1755 GLQRS
+1755 VLLFSFCGAAAVSVYDRKRKHF

>member
-1 MVCAEF
+1 MQTVCASGMDRQMKGEYFKMKNHGLRRIF
-7 SVCFWH
+7 SLFLALFMVFTLL
-13 CSWSSHFCP
+13 P
-22 RLRWQRIRRGLTKP
+22 TTALAEDT
-36 SPRPSQW
+36 
-43 TGTRR
+43 TGADETQ
-48 RPIPPAQEQPK
+48 PKTVVVNEGEKKTDPPAQEQPK

-74 TYTDGVGGAVF
+74 TYTDGADGAVF
-85 DNEVHSNLPS
+85 PNQVSNLPA
-95 GTATPAFSGS
+95 GTATPAFSGT
-105 LAREGYTFAGWNP
+105 LARDGYTFAGWNP
-118 AVAETVTADVTYAAK
+118 AVAETVTANVTYVAQ
-133 WEEGKTGPRRVTL
+133 WEAGKTNPRRGTV
-146 PTIPGPDVDLAALD
+146 PPIPDPGVAPAALN

-190 KFVCQYK
+190 QFVCQYK
-197 TNHSDTAYNNHTIA
+197 TNHSDTASTNHTIA
-211 ISDIKAAASRASV
+211 ISDIKAAAGRASV

-284 TGAPSADSWSTTDAS
+284 TGAPSADSWSTTDAA

-313 REGYVFKGWKAKD
+313 REGYVFKGWKAND
-326 GADTIYAGGALC
+326 GSDTIYTGGTLC
-338 SVSQQGNDVVK
+338 SVSQYGNDVVK

-355 RTLYAVWEEAVP
+355 RTLYAVWEEA
-367 SKPEWSDIRREM
+367 
-379 QKVSVHVT
+379 T
-387 CINPDVN
+387 
-394 HTEKTYSYKESNDD
+394 
-408 TIGSVQDSAGSYTC
+408 
-422 TVTVH
+422 
-427 LGRYR
+427 
-432 LQYNQDFNREHEF
+432 
-445 ASSLTAD
+445 
-452 VVLQYNGTGWVIA
+452 
-465 SALPLEL
+465 
-472 KLTCG
+472 
-477 SAPTPNPPGSDVL
+477 
-490 NSLKVLVKCDSKT
+490 
-503 YHFEKPYKMDDGD
+503 
-516 YRLEKVDDNT
+516 
-526 YTVIVL
+526 
-532 ADKYVEK
+532 
-539 YNAVYPG
+539 
-546 HTLFDNNTKTIKLV
+546 
-560 YRYGAW
+560 
-566 TVVGSNGVTF
+566 
-576 NVSCEQKYTV
+576 
-586 TYTDG
+586 
-591 VDGEVIF
+591 
-598 ADQVSYKKPG
+598 
-608 EKTPKFR
+608 
-615 GTPTRT
+615 
-621 GYKFIGW
+621 
-628 EPAVVGTVTANATY
+628 
-642 TAQWVSISDLDPA
+642 
-655 PELVSSLYMNFQCT
+655 
-669 NENASHDHR
+669 
-678 SEMIAIGYGIGAGG
+678 
-692 VIVTDAAGNPVY
+692 
-704 NKDGN
+704 
-709 ITAVITFYQ
+709 
-718 DSGFLN
+718 
-724 EYNKRT
+724 
-730 GVAHRYADYEP
+730 
-741 KTKSVDGVLIG
+741 
-752 EVFHMY
+752 
-758 KKDYPV
+758 
-764 VFDVVCGSLYTV
+764 
-776 TYKDGTNGTVFA
+776 
-788 DDVHSNLNANAATP
+788 
-802 AFVGGTPT
+802 
-810 RPGYVFTGWNP
+810 
-821 AVAAT
+821 
-826 VTGNATYTAV
+826 
-836 WEKDANGNGKPD
+836 
-848 KDEEKYTVT
+848 
-857 YTDGV
+857 
-862 ENEEIFADE
+862 
-871 TYSDLLSGT
+871 
-880 ATPAFNGTPTRK
+880 
-892 GYAFTGWNP
+892 
-901 AVAATVTGN
+901 
-910 ATYAAVWEE
+910 
-919 AAPPKPDK
+919 PPKPDK
-927 PTPPTDE
+927 PTAPGE
-934 IGGATVAVKCITG
+934 
-947 HGDLSWKIDSST
+947 GDLSGLIGNI
-959 FTVGEVT
+959 TVNCTNGKAAHELKAKGYTLISGSYTTNEVAGDAENGYTYTVTINSQKYVEQFDTDT
-966 GDDTTGYTCTV
+966 GAAHDPKGVNATVTLKYTDNGWTVTNGAPVVFNVACVTEIVPPAKPGAEDLAKLEAPVEVVCTTKPETHTAAPFSLIEGTYDIGDVSGNETDGYTCDIIITADEYV
-977 TVQAEVYVNAFNS
+977 TKYNTDF
-990 DKKANGVKHTLAD
+990 GKHTLTGDNTKPLTLKYVEGQWAV
-1003 DAEKTFTMTYVNGAW
+1003 DA
-1018 TGPTNPAVTFEVKCE
+1018 PVTFPVECE
-1033 EELVPVHLVIYR
+1033 EELFPVHLVIYR

-1079 GNYEFYGWY
+1079 GNYKFYGWY
-1088 DDGAWNNYK
+1088 DDGLFNIYK
-1097 ANPANPPAGLKEK
+1097 SDPANPPAGLKEK

-1213 TDGVDGEAFADQA
+1213 TDGVNDEAFADQV
-1226 YTAKYEDATPAFE
+1226 YNVPFEDATPAFDGTPARAGYKFLGWE
-1239 GTPTRKGFVF
+1239 PTVAETVTENATYVAQWEKLYTVTYTDGVGGKAFKDDVHSDLEKDTPTPAFSGGTPTRKGFVF

-1296 VKHGAKAYKVTL
+1296 VNHGEKKYKPTL
-1308 GEYTASNVMGTAADG
+1308 GEYTVSDVMGTAADG

-1391 DIEGAIGRGVKIV
+1391 DIEGAVGRGVRIV

-1410 KHGGKDYKPTQGEY
+1410 NHWGKDYKPTQGEY

-1443 KAAKIIE
+1443 KAAKIVE
-1450 KYSSDMGKTHAL
+1450 KYGSDFGKPHDL
-1462 IVGEQAEKTV
+1462 IIGEAAEKTV

-1522 NGKSY
+1522 NDKSY
-1527 TLIEDT
+1527 TLIEGT
-1533 YNVSD
+1533 YEVSD

-1618 FADVVYNDIP
+1618 FADVVYKDIP
-1628 YGTNTPAFGT
+1628 YGTSTPAFGT

-1644 GYKFLGWEPVVADT
+1644 GYKFVGWEPEVAET
-1658 VTENATYVAQ
+1658 VTKNVTYTAK
-1668 WEKLYTVTYTDGA
+1668 WEELYTVTYTDGA
-1681 KGKAFEDQVFT
+1681 KGKAFKDQVYS
-1692 DLESG
+1692 DLEAG
-1697 TKTPEFNGTPTRKGY
+1697 TDTPKFDGKPTRKGY
-1712 KFLGWEP
+1712 TFTGWSP
-1719 VVADTVTE
+1719 KVTDTVTKD
-1727 NVTYTAPV
+1727 VTYVAQWKSMKNGKDNIPKTGDSDIV
-1735 GRTLHRY
+1735 MVL
-1742 LHRRREGQGVQGS
+1742 GS
-1755 GLQRS
+1755 VLLFSFCGAAAVSVYDRKRKHF

>member
-1 MVCAEF
+1 MDRQMKGEYFKMKNHGLRRIFSLFLALFMVFTLLPTTALAED
-7 SVCFWH
+7 
-13 CSWSSHFCP
+13 
-22 RLRWQRIRRGLTKP
+22 T
-36 SPRPSQW
+36 
-43 TGTRR
+43 TGADETQ
-48 RPIPPAQEQPK
+48 PKTVVVNGDEKKTDPPAQEQPK

-74 TYTDGVGGAVF
+74 TYTDGADGAVF
-85 DNEVHSNLPS
+85 PNQVYRDLSS
-95 GTATPAFSGS
+95 GTPTPAFDGT

-118 AVAETVTADVTYAAK
+118 TVAGTVTADVTYAAK
-133 WEEGKTGPRRVTL
+133 WEEGKTGPRRVTV
-146 PTIPGPDVDLAALD
+146 PTIPGPDVDPAALD

-211 ISDIKAAASRASV
+211 ISDIKAAAGRASV

-284 TGAPSADSWSTTDAS
+284 TGAPSADSWSTTDAA

-313 REGYVFKGWKAKD
+313 REGYVFKGWKAND
-326 GADTIYAGGALC
+326 GSDTIYTGGMTCA
-338 SVSQQGNDVVK
+338 VSQYGNDVVK

-355 RTLYAVWEEAVP
+355 RTLYAVWEEA
-367 SKPEWSDIRREM
+367 
-379 QKVSVHVT
+379 T
-387 CINPDVN
+387 
-394 HTEKTYSYKESNDD
+394 
-408 TIGSVQDSAGSYTC
+408 
-422 TVTVH
+422 
-427 LGRYR
+427 
-432 LQYNQDFNREHEF
+432 
-445 ASSLTAD
+445 
-452 VVLQYNGTGWVIA
+452 
-465 SALPLEL
+465 
-472 KLTCG
+472 
-477 SAPTPNPPGSDVL
+477 
-490 NSLKVLVKCDSKT
+490 
-503 YHFEKPYKMDDGD
+503 
-516 YRLEKVDDNT
+516 
-526 YTVIVL
+526 
-532 ADKYVEK
+532 
-539 YNAVYPG
+539 
-546 HTLFDNNTKTIKLV
+546 
-560 YRYGAW
+560 
-566 TVVGSNGVTF
+566 
-576 NVSCEQKYTV
+576 
-586 TYTDG
+586 
-591 VDGEVIF
+591 
-598 ADQVSYKKPG
+598 
-608 EKTPKFR
+608 
-615 GTPTRT
+615 
-621 GYKFIGW
+621 
-628 EPAVVGTVTANATY
+628 
-642 TAQWVSISDLDPA
+642 
-655 PELVSSLYMNFQCT
+655 
-669 NENASHDHR
+669 
-678 SEMIAIGYGIGAGG
+678 
-692 VIVTDAAGNPVY
+692 
-704 NKDGN
+704 
-709 ITAVITFYQ
+709 
-718 DSGFLN
+718 
-724 EYNKRT
+724 
-730 GVAHRYADYEP
+730 
-741 KTKSVDGVLIG
+741 
-752 EVFHMY
+752 
-758 KKDYPV
+758 
-764 VFDVVCGSLYTV
+764 
-776 TYKDGTNGTVFA
+776 
-788 DDVHSNLNANAATP
+788 
-802 AFVGGTPT
+802 
-810 RPGYVFTGWNP
+810 
-821 AVAAT
+821 
-826 VTGNATYTAV
+826 
-836 WEKDANGNGKPD
+836 
-848 KDEEKYTVT
+848 
-857 YTDGV
+857 
-862 ENEEIFADE
+862 
-871 TYSDLLSGT
+871 
-880 ATPAFNGTPTRK
+880 
-892 GYAFTGWNP
+892 
-901 AVAATVTGN
+901 
-910 ATYAAVWEE
+910 
-919 AAPPKPDK
+919 PPKPDK
-927 PTPPTDE
+927 PTAPGE
-934 IGGATVAVKCITG
+934 
-947 HGDLSWKIDSST
+947 GDLSGLIGNI
-959 FTVGEVT
+959 TVNCTNGKAAHELKAKGYTLISGSYTTNEVA
-966 GDDTTGYTCTV
+966 GDAENGYTCTV
-977 TVQAEVYVNAFNS
+977 TINSQKYVEQFDTNTRTVHDPKGVNATVTLKYTDNGWTVESGAPVVFDVACVTEIVPPARPGAEDLSNLKAPVDVTCTTKPETHAAVHFS
-990 DKKANGVKHTLAD
+990 LRGGTYTIGDVAGNETDGYTCDITVTADKYVARYNMDYGKHTLTGD
-1003 DAEKTFTMTYVNGAW
+1003 NTKTLTLKYVEGQW
-1018 TGPTNPAVTFEVKCE
+1018 AVDTPITFPVECE
-1033 EELVPVHLVIYR
+1033 EELFPVHLVIYR
-1045 NGDTSKAYKDVALES
+1045 NGNTTTAYKDIALES

-1079 GNYEFYGWY
+1079 GNYKFYGWY

-1213 TDGVDGEAFADQA
+1213 TDGVNGEAFADQV
-1226 YTAKYEDATPAFE
+1226 YNVPFEDATPAFDGTPARAGYKFLGWE
-1239 GTPTRKGFVF
+1239 PTVAETVTENAAYVAQWEKLYTVTYTDGADEKVFKDDVHSDLEKDTPTPAFSGGTPTRKGFVF

-1278 AIEGAIGR
+1278 AIENAIGR

-1296 VKHGAKAYKVTL
+1296 VNHGEKKYKPTL
-1308 GEYTASNVMGTAADG
+1308 GEYTVSDVMGTAADG
-1323 YTCTVTVRAAK
+1323 YTCTVTVKAAK
-1334 FIEKYSSDMSDAV
+1334 FIEKYNSDMGDAV

-1391 DIEGAIGRGVKIV
+1391 DIEGAIGRGVRIV
-1404 CDNQNV
+1404 CDNQHVN
-1410 KHGGKDYKPTQGEY
+1410 HWAKDYKPTQGEY
-1424 TVSDVTGTA
+1424 TVSNVTGTA

-1443 KAAKIIE
+1443 KAAKIVE
-1450 KYSSDMGKTHAL
+1450 KYGSDFGKPHDLT
-1462 IVGEQAEKTV
+1462 VGEAAEKTV

-1502 DELKGLGINAKVDC
+1502 DELKELGIDAKVHC
-1516 TTTTAH
+1516 ATTTAH
-1522 NGKSY
+1522 TDATY
-1527 TLIEDT
+1527 ALIGGT
-1533 YNVSD
+1533 YEISD
-1538 PERKGTA
+1538 PARKGTV
-1545 YTCILTVNAKDY
+1545 YTCTLTVKAKDY
-1557 VAKYNAEENVGPHTL
+1557 VAKYNTEENVGPHTL

-1593 TSVTF
+1593 TRVTF

-1668 WEKLYTVTYTDGA
+1668 WEELYTVTYTDGV
-1681 KGKAFEDQVFT
+1681 KGKAFKDQVYK

-1697 TKTPEFNGTPTRKGY
+1697 ADTPKFDGKPTRKGY
-1712 KFLGWEP
+1712 TFTGWSP
-1719 VVADTVTE
+1719 KVTDTVTKD
-1727 NVTYTAPV
+1727 VTYVAQWKSVKNGKDNIPKTGDSEIV
-1735 GRTLHRY
+1735 MVL
-1742 LHRRREGQGVQGS
+1742 GS
-1755 GLQRS
+1755 VLLFSFCGAAAVSVYDRKRKHF

>member
-1 MVCAEF
+1 MKNHGLRRIFSLLLALFMVFTLLPTTALAED
-7 SVCFWH
+7 
-13 CSWSSHFCP
+13 
-22 RLRWQRIRRGLTKP
+22 T
-36 SPRPSQW
+36 
-43 TGTRR
+43 TGADETQ
-48 RPIPPAQEQPK
+48 PKTVVVDEGEKKTDPPAQEQPK

-74 TYTDGVGGAVF
+74 TYTDGADGAVF
-85 DNEVHSNLPS
+85 DNDVHSNLPS

-105 LAREGYTFAGWNP
+105 LAREGYTFVGWNP

-133 WEEGKTGPRRVTL
+133 WEEGKTNARRVPL
-146 PTIPGPDVDLAALD
+146 PTIPKPDPAPADLN

-211 ISDIKAAASRASV
+211 ISDIKAAAGRASV

-313 REGYVFKGWKAKD
+313 REGYVFKGWKAND
-326 GADTIYAGGALC
+326 GSDTIYTGGTLC
-338 SVSQQGNDVVK
+338 SVSQYGNDVVK

-355 RTLYAVWEEAVP
+355 RTLYAVWEEA
-367 SKPEWSDIRREM
+367 
-379 QKVSVHVT
+379 T
-387 CINPDVN
+387 
-394 HTEKTYSYKESNDD
+394 
-408 TIGSVQDSAGSYTC
+408 
-422 TVTVH
+422 
-427 LGRYR
+427 
-432 LQYNQDFNREHEF
+432 
-445 ASSLTAD
+445 
-452 VVLQYNGTGWVIA
+452 
-465 SALPLEL
+465 
-472 KLTCG
+472 
-477 SAPTPNPPGSDVL
+477 
-490 NSLKVLVKCDSKT
+490 
-503 YHFEKPYKMDDGD
+503 
-516 YRLEKVDDNT
+516 
-526 YTVIVL
+526 
-532 ADKYVEK
+532 
-539 YNAVYPG
+539 
-546 HTLFDNNTKTIKLV
+546 
-560 YRYGAW
+560 
-566 TVVGSNGVTF
+566 
-576 NVSCEQKYTV
+576 
-586 TYTDG
+586 
-591 VDGEVIF
+591 
-598 ADQVSYKKPG
+598 
-608 EKTPKFR
+608 
-615 GTPTRT
+615 
-621 GYKFIGW
+621 
-628 EPAVVGTVTANATY
+628 
-642 TAQWVSISDLDPA
+642 
-655 PELVSSLYMNFQCT
+655 
-669 NENASHDHR
+669 
-678 SEMIAIGYGIGAGG
+678 
-692 VIVTDAAGNPVY
+692 
-704 NKDGN
+704 
-709 ITAVITFYQ
+709 
-718 DSGFLN
+718 
-724 EYNKRT
+724 
-730 GVAHRYADYEP
+730 
-741 KTKSVDGVLIG
+741 
-752 EVFHMY
+752 
-758 KKDYPV
+758 
-764 VFDVVCGSLYTV
+764 
-776 TYKDGTNGTVFA
+776 
-788 DDVHSNLNANAATP
+788 
-802 AFVGGTPT
+802 
-810 RPGYVFTGWNP
+810 
-821 AVAAT
+821 
-826 VTGNATYTAV
+826 
-836 WEKDANGNGKPD
+836 
-848 KDEEKYTVT
+848 
-857 YTDGV
+857 
-862 ENEEIFADE
+862 
-871 TYSDLLSGT
+871 
-880 ATPAFNGTPTRK
+880 
-892 GYAFTGWNP
+892 
-901 AVAATVTGN
+901 
-910 ATYAAVWEE
+910 
-919 AAPPKPDK
+919 PPKPDK
-927 PTPPTDE
+927 PTAPGE
-934 IGGATVAVKCITG
+934 
-947 HGDLSWKIDSST
+947 GDLSGLIDNI
-959 FTVGEVT
+959 TVNCTNGKAAHELKTKGYTLISGSYTTSEVAGDAENGYTYTVTINSQKYVEQFDTDT
-966 GDDTTGYTCTV
+966 GATHDPKDASATVTLKYTDNGWTVTSGTPVVFNVACVTEIVPPAKPGAEDLAKLEAPVEVACTTKPETHNAARFPLIEGTYNIGDVSGNETDGYTCDIIITADEYV
-977 TVQAEVYVNAFNS
+977 TKYNTDF
-990 DKKANGVKHTLAD
+990 GKHTLTGD
-1003 DAEKTFTMTYVNGAW
+1003 NTKPLTLKYVEGRWVVND
-1018 TGPTNPAVTFEVKCE
+1018 PVTFPVECE
-1033 EELVPVHLVIYR
+1033 EELFPVHLVIYR

-1088 DDGAWNNYK
+1088 DDGLFNIYK
-1097 ANPANPPAGLKEK
+1097 SDPANPPAGLKEK

-1116 NLKCMVYDKYQ
+1116 NLKCMVYDKFQ

-1132 SEEAL
+1132 SEEAW
-1137 RDFQNDHSKTEGR
+1137 RDYQNDHSKTEGR

-1213 TDGVDGEAFADQA
+1213 TDGVNGEAFADQA

-1239 GTPTRKGFVF
+1239 GTPARAGYKFLGWEPTVAETVTENVTYVAQWEKLYTVTYTDGVDGKAFKDDVHSDLEKDTPTPAFSGGTPTRKGFVF

-1296 VKHGAKAYKVTL
+1296 VNHGEKKYKPTL
-1308 GEYTASNVMGTAADG
+1308 GEYTVSNVMGTAADG

-1334 FIEKYSSDMSDAV
+1334 FIEKYSSDMGDAV

-1410 KHGGKDYKPTQGEY
+1410 NHWGKDYKPTQGEY

-1472 ELKWDGEKWVAKTE
+1472 ELKWNGEKWVAKTE

-1527 TLIEDT
+1527 TLIEGT

-1618 FADVVYNDIP
+1618 FEDVVYKDIP
-1628 YGTNTPAFGT
+1628 YGTSTPAFGT

-1644 GYKFLGWEPVVADT
+1644 GYKFVGWEPEVAET
-1658 VTENATYVAQ
+1658 VTKNVTYTAK
-1668 WEKLYTVTYTDGA
+1668 WEKLYTVTYTDGV
-1681 KGKAFEDQVFT
+1681 KGKAFKDQVYS
-1692 DLESG
+1692 DLEAG
-1697 TKTPEFNGTPTRKGY
+1697 TDTPKFDGKPTRKGY
-1712 KFLGWEP
+1712 TFTGWSP
-1719 VVADTVTE
+1719 KVTDTVTKD
-1727 NVTYTAPV
+1727 VTYVAQWKSVKNGKDNIPKTGDSEIV
-1735 GRTLHRY
+1735 MVL
-1742 LHRRREGQGVQGS
+1742 GS
-1755 GLQRS
+1755 VLLFSFCGAAAVSVYDRKRKHF

>member
-1 MVCAEF
+1 MDHQMKGEYFKMKNHGLRRIFSLFLALFMVFTLLPTTALAED
-7 SVCFWH
+7 
-13 CSWSSHFCP
+13 
-22 RLRWQRIRRGLTKP
+22 T
-36 SPRPSQW
+36 
-43 TGTRR
+43 TGADGTQ
-48 RPIPPAQEQPK
+48 PKTVAVDGGEKKTDPPAQEQPK
-59 NENPPAPEEP
+59 NENPPAPEDP

-85 DNEVHSNLPS
+85 DNDVHSNLPS

-133 WEEGKTGPRRVTL
+133 WEEGKTNARRVPL
-146 PTIPGPDVDLAALD
+146 PTIPKPDPAPADLN

-248 SGTTACNKGSTIY
+248 SGTTACNKGTTIY

-284 TGAPSADSWSTTDAS
+284 TGAPSADSWSTTYAA

-326 GADTIYAGGALC
+326 GSDTIYTGGTLC
-338 SVSQQGNDVVK
+338 SVSQYGNDVVK

-355 RTLYAVWEEAVP
+355 RTLYAVWEEA
-367 SKPEWSDIRREM
+367 
-379 QKVSVHVT
+379 T
-387 CINPDVN
+387 
-394 HTEKTYSYKESNDD
+394 
-408 TIGSVQDSAGSYTC
+408 
-422 TVTVH
+422 
-427 LGRYR
+427 
-432 LQYNQDFNREHEF
+432 
-445 ASSLTAD
+445 
-452 VVLQYNGTGWVIA
+452 
-465 SALPLEL
+465 
-472 KLTCG
+472 
-477 SAPTPNPPGSDVL
+477 
-490 NSLKVLVKCDSKT
+490 
-503 YHFEKPYKMDDGD
+503 
-516 YRLEKVDDNT
+516 
-526 YTVIVL
+526 
-532 ADKYVEK
+532 
-539 YNAVYPG
+539 
-546 HTLFDNNTKTIKLV
+546 
-560 YRYGAW
+560 
-566 TVVGSNGVTF
+566 
-576 NVSCEQKYTV
+576 
-586 TYTDG
+586 
-591 VDGEVIF
+591 
-598 ADQVSYKKPG
+598 
-608 EKTPKFR
+608 
-615 GTPTRT
+615 
-621 GYKFIGW
+621 
-628 EPAVVGTVTANATY
+628 
-642 TAQWVSISDLDPA
+642 
-655 PELVSSLYMNFQCT
+655 
-669 NENASHDHR
+669 
-678 SEMIAIGYGIGAGG
+678 
-692 VIVTDAAGNPVY
+692 
-704 NKDGN
+704 
-709 ITAVITFYQ
+709 
-718 DSGFLN
+718 
-724 EYNKRT
+724 
-730 GVAHRYADYEP
+730 
-741 KTKSVDGVLIG
+741 
-752 EVFHMY
+752 
-758 KKDYPV
+758 
-764 VFDVVCGSLYTV
+764 
-776 TYKDGTNGTVFA
+776 
-788 DDVHSNLNANAATP
+788 
-802 AFVGGTPT
+802 
-810 RPGYVFTGWNP
+810 
-821 AVAAT
+821 
-826 VTGNATYTAV
+826 
-836 WEKDANGNGKPD
+836 
-848 KDEEKYTVT
+848 
-857 YTDGV
+857 
-862 ENEEIFADE
+862 
-871 TYSDLLSGT
+871 
-880 ATPAFNGTPTRK
+880 
-892 GYAFTGWNP
+892 
-901 AVAATVTGN
+901 
-910 ATYAAVWEE
+910 
-919 AAPPKPDK
+919 PPKPDK
-927 PTPPTDE
+927 PTAPGE
-934 IGGATVAVKCITG
+934 
-947 HGDLSWKIDSST
+947 GDLSGLIGNI
-959 FTVGEVT
+959 TVNCTNGKAAHELKAKGYTLISGSYTTNEVAGDAENGYTYTVTINSQKYVEQFDADT
-966 GDDTTGYTCTV
+966 GATHDPKDASATVTLKYTDNGWTVTSGTPVVFNVACVTEIVPPAKPGAEDLAKLEAPVEVACTTKPETHNAVHFSLRGGTYTIGDVAGNETDGYTCDITV
-977 TVQAEVYVNAFNS
+977 TADKYVARYNM
-990 DKKANGVKHTLAD
+990 DYGKHTLTGD
-1003 DAEKTFTMTYVNGAW
+1003 NTKTLTLKYVEGQW
-1018 TGPTNPAVTFEVKCE
+1018 AVDTPITFPVECE
-1033 EELVPVHLVIYR
+1033 EELFPVHLVIYR
-1045 NGDTSKAYKDVALES
+1045 NGNTTTAYKDVALES

-1213 TDGVDGEAFADQA
+1213 TDGVNGEAFADQA

-1239 GTPTRKGFVF
+1239 GTPARKGFVF
-1249 DGWNPEVAETVTE
+1249 DGWTPEVAETVT
-1262 DVTYTAQWK
+1262 DNATYTAQWK

-1308 GEYTASNVMGTAADG
+1308 GEYTVSNVMGTAADG

-1410 KHGGKDYKPTQGEY
+1410 NHWGKDYKPTQGEY

-1538 PERKGTA
+1538 PERKGTV

-1618 FADVVYNDIP
+1618 FEDVVYKDIP
-1628 YGTNTPAFGT
+1628 YGTSTPAFGT
-1638 KDPTRK
+1638 KDPTRE
-1644 GYKFLGWEPVVADT
+1644 GYKFVGWEPEVTET
-1658 VTENATYVAQ
+1658 VTKDVTYTAK

-1681 KGKAFEDQVFT
+1681 KGKAFKDQVHK

-1697 TKTPEFNGTPTRKGY
+1697 ADTPKFDGKPTRKGY
-1712 KFLGWEP
+1712 TFTGWSP
-1719 VVADTVTE
+1719 KVTDTVTKD
-1727 NVTYTAPV
+1727 VTYVAQWKSVKNGKDNIPKTGDSEIV
-1735 GRTLHRY
+1735 MVL
-1742 LHRRREGQGVQGS
+1742 GS
-1755 GLQRS
+1755 VLLFSFCGAAAVSVYDRKRKHF

>member
-1 MVCAEF
+1 M
-7 SVCFWH
+7 
-13 CSWSSHFCP
+13 
-22 RLRWQRIRRGLTKP
+22 
-36 SPRPSQW
+36 
-43 TGTRR
+43 
-48 RPIPPAQEQPK
+48 
-59 NENPPAPEEP
+59 
-69 KTFTV
+69 
-74 TYTDGVGGAVF
+74 
-85 DNEVHSNLPS
+85 
-95 GTATPAFSGS
+95 
-105 LAREGYTFAGWNP
+105 
-118 AVAETVTADVTYAAK
+118 
-133 WEEGKTGPRRVTL
+133 
-146 PTIPGPDVDLAALD
+146 PTIPGPDVDPAALD

-284 TGAPSADSWSTTDAS
+284 TGAPSADSWSTTDAA

-313 REGYVFKGWKAKD
+313 REGYVFKGWKAND
-326 GADTIYAGGALC
+326 GSDTIYTGGMTCA
-338 SVSQQGNDVVK
+338 VSQYGNDVVK

-355 RTLYAVWEEAVP
+355 RTLYAVWEEA
-367 SKPEWSDIRREM
+367 
-379 QKVSVHVT
+379 T
-387 CINPDVN
+387 
-394 HTEKTYSYKESNDD
+394 
-408 TIGSVQDSAGSYTC
+408 
-422 TVTVH
+422 
-427 LGRYR
+427 
-432 LQYNQDFNREHEF
+432 
-445 ASSLTAD
+445 
-452 VVLQYNGTGWVIA
+452 
-465 SALPLEL
+465 
-472 KLTCG
+472 
-477 SAPTPNPPGSDVL
+477 
-490 NSLKVLVKCDSKT
+490 
-503 YHFEKPYKMDDGD
+503 
-516 YRLEKVDDNT
+516 
-526 YTVIVL
+526 
-532 ADKYVEK
+532 
-539 YNAVYPG
+539 
-546 HTLFDNNTKTIKLV
+546 
-560 YRYGAW
+560 
-566 TVVGSNGVTF
+566 
-576 NVSCEQKYTV
+576 
-586 TYTDG
+586 
-591 VDGEVIF
+591 
-598 ADQVSYKKPG
+598 
-608 EKTPKFR
+608 
-615 GTPTRT
+615 
-621 GYKFIGW
+621 
-628 EPAVVGTVTANATY
+628 
-642 TAQWVSISDLDPA
+642 
-655 PELVSSLYMNFQCT
+655 
-669 NENASHDHR
+669 
-678 SEMIAIGYGIGAGG
+678 
-692 VIVTDAAGNPVY
+692 
-704 NKDGN
+704 
-709 ITAVITFYQ
+709 
-718 DSGFLN
+718 
-724 EYNKRT
+724 
-730 GVAHRYADYEP
+730 
-741 KTKSVDGVLIG
+741 
-752 EVFHMY
+752 
-758 KKDYPV
+758 
-764 VFDVVCGSLYTV
+764 
-776 TYKDGTNGTVFA
+776 
-788 DDVHSNLNANAATP
+788 
-802 AFVGGTPT
+802 
-810 RPGYVFTGWNP
+810 
-821 AVAAT
+821 
-826 VTGNATYTAV
+826 
-836 WEKDANGNGKPD
+836 
-848 KDEEKYTVT
+848 
-857 YTDGV
+857 
-862 ENEEIFADE
+862 
-871 TYSDLLSGT
+871 
-880 ATPAFNGTPTRK
+880 
-892 GYAFTGWNP
+892 
-901 AVAATVTGN
+901 
-910 ATYAAVWEE
+910 
-919 AAPPKPDK
+919 PPKPDK
-927 PTPPTDE
+927 PTAPGE
-934 IGGATVAVKCITG
+934 
-947 HGDLSWKIDSST
+947 GDLSGLIGNI
-959 FTVGEVT
+959 TVNCTNGKAAHELKAKGYTLISGSYTTNEVA
-966 GDDTTGYTCTV
+966 GDAENGYTCTV
-977 TVQAEVYVNAFNS
+977 TINSQKYVEQFDTNTRTVHDPKGVNATVTLKYTDNGWTVESGAPVVFDVACVTEIVPPARPGAEDLSNLKAPVDVTCTTKPETHAAVHFS
-990 DKKANGVKHTLAD
+990 LRGGTYTIGDVAGNETDGYTCDITVTADKYVARYNMDYGKHTLTGD
-1003 DAEKTFTMTYVNGAW
+1003 NTKTLTLKYVEGQW
-1018 TGPTNPAVTFEVKCE
+1018 AVDTPITFPVECE
-1033 EELVPVHLVIYR
+1033 EELFPVHLVIYR

-1088 DDGAWNNYK
+1088 DDGLFNIYK
-1097 ANPANPPAGLKEK
+1097 SDPANPPAGLKEK

-1150 LYSTTALF
+1150 LYSTTAPF

-1213 TDGVDGEAFADQA
+1213 TDGVNGEAFADQA

-1239 GTPTRKGFVF
+1239 GTPTRAGYKFLGWEPTVAETVTENATYVAQWEKLYTVTYTDGVGGKAFEDDVHSDLEKDTPTPAFSGGTPTRKGFVF

-1308 GEYTASNVMGTAADG
+1308 GEYTVSNVMGTAADG

-1410 KHGGKDYKPTQGEY
+1410 NHWGKDYKPTQGEY

-1450 KYSSDMGKTHAL
+1450 KYSSDMGKAHDL
-1462 IVGEQAEKTV
+1462 IIGEAAEKTV

-1502 DELKGLGINAKVDC
+1502 DDLKELGIDTKVHC
-1516 TTTTAH
+1516 ATTTAH
-1522 NGKSY
+1522 TDATY
-1527 TLIEDT
+1527 ALIGGT
-1533 YNVSD
+1533 YEISD
-1538 PERKGTA
+1538 PARKGTV
-1545 YTCILTVNAKDY
+1545 YTCTLTVKAKDY

-1593 TSVTF
+1593 TRVTF

-1618 FADVVYNDIP
+1618 FEDVVYNDIP

-1681 KGKAFEDQVFT
+1681 KGKAFKDQVYS

-1697 TKTPEFNGTPTRKGY
+1697 ADTPKFDGKPTRKGY
-1712 KFLGWEP
+1712 TFTGWSP
-1719 VVADTVTE
+1719 KVTDTVTKD
-1727 NVTYTAPV
+1727 VTYVAQWKSVKNGKDNIPKTGDSEIV
-1735 GRTLHRY
+1735 MVL
-1742 LHRRREGQGVQGS
+1742 GS
-1755 GLQRS
+1755 VLLFSFCGAAAVSVYDRKRKHF

>member
-1 MVCAEF
+1 MKNHGLRRIFSLFLALFMVFTLLPTTALAED
-7 SVCFWH
+7 
-13 CSWSSHFCP
+13 
-22 RLRWQRIRRGLTKP
+22 T
-36 SPRPSQW
+36 
-43 TGTRR
+43 TGADGTQ
-48 RPIPPAQEQPK
+48 PKTVAVDGGEKKTDPPAQEQPK
-59 NENPPAPEEP
+59 NENPPAPEDP

-85 DNEVHSNLPS
+85 DNDVHSNLPS

-105 LAREGYTFAGWNP
+105 LAREGYTFVGWNP

-133 WEEGKTGPRRVTL
+133 WEEGKTGPRRVTV
-146 PTIPGPDVDLAALD
+146 PTIPGPDVDPAALD

-211 ISDIKAAASRASV
+211 ISDIKAAAGRASV

-284 TGAPSADSWSTTDAS
+284 TGAPSADSWSTTDAA

-313 REGYVFKGWKAKD
+313 REGYVFKGWKAND
-326 GADTIYAGGALC
+326 GSDTIYTGGMTCA
-338 SVSQQGNDVVK
+338 VSQYGNDVVK

-355 RTLYAVWEEAVP
+355 RTLYAVWEEA
-367 SKPEWSDIRREM
+367 
-379 QKVSVHVT
+379 T
-387 CINPDVN
+387 
-394 HTEKTYSYKESNDD
+394 
-408 TIGSVQDSAGSYTC
+408 
-422 TVTVH
+422 
-427 LGRYR
+427 
-432 LQYNQDFNREHEF
+432 
-445 ASSLTAD
+445 
-452 VVLQYNGTGWVIA
+452 
-465 SALPLEL
+465 
-472 KLTCG
+472 
-477 SAPTPNPPGSDVL
+477 
-490 NSLKVLVKCDSKT
+490 
-503 YHFEKPYKMDDGD
+503 
-516 YRLEKVDDNT
+516 
-526 YTVIVL
+526 
-532 ADKYVEK
+532 
-539 YNAVYPG
+539 
-546 HTLFDNNTKTIKLV
+546 
-560 YRYGAW
+560 
-566 TVVGSNGVTF
+566 
-576 NVSCEQKYTV
+576 
-586 TYTDG
+586 
-591 VDGEVIF
+591 
-598 ADQVSYKKPG
+598 
-608 EKTPKFR
+608 
-615 GTPTRT
+615 
-621 GYKFIGW
+621 
-628 EPAVVGTVTANATY
+628 
-642 TAQWVSISDLDPA
+642 
-655 PELVSSLYMNFQCT
+655 
-669 NENASHDHR
+669 
-678 SEMIAIGYGIGAGG
+678 
-692 VIVTDAAGNPVY
+692 
-704 NKDGN
+704 
-709 ITAVITFYQ
+709 
-718 DSGFLN
+718 
-724 EYNKRT
+724 
-730 GVAHRYADYEP
+730 
-741 KTKSVDGVLIG
+741 
-752 EVFHMY
+752 
-758 KKDYPV
+758 
-764 VFDVVCGSLYTV
+764 
-776 TYKDGTNGTVFA
+776 
-788 DDVHSNLNANAATP
+788 
-802 AFVGGTPT
+802 
-810 RPGYVFTGWNP
+810 
-821 AVAAT
+821 
-826 VTGNATYTAV
+826 
-836 WEKDANGNGKPD
+836 
-848 KDEEKYTVT
+848 
-857 YTDGV
+857 
-862 ENEEIFADE
+862 
-871 TYSDLLSGT
+871 
-880 ATPAFNGTPTRK
+880 
-892 GYAFTGWNP
+892 
-901 AVAATVTGN
+901 
-910 ATYAAVWEE
+910 
-919 AAPPKPDK
+919 PPKPDK
-927 PTPPTDE
+927 PTAPGE
-934 IGGATVAVKCITG
+934 
-947 HGDLSWKIDSST
+947 GDLSGLIGNI
-959 FTVGEVT
+959 TVNCTNGKAAHELKTKGYTLISGSYTTSEVAGDAENGYTYTVTINSQKYVEQFDTDT
-966 GDDTTGYTCTV
+966 GAAHDPKDATATVTLNHTDNGWAVESGAPVVFDVACVTEIVPPTKPGAEDLSNLKAPVDVTCTTKPETHAAVHFSLRGGTYTIGYVAGNETDGYTCDITV
-977 TVQAEVYVNAFNS
+977 TADKYVARYNM
-990 DKKANGVKHTLAD
+990 DYGKHTLTGD
-1003 DAEKTFTMTYVNGAW
+1003 NTKTLTLKYVEGQW
-1018 TGPTNPAVTFEVKCE
+1018 AVDTPITFPVECE
-1033 EELVPVHLVIYR
+1033 EELFPVHLVIYR

-1065 VIDLSTIDIADYYT
+1065 VIDLSTINIADYYT

-1088 DDGAWNNYK
+1088 DDGLFNIYK
-1097 ANPANPPAGLKEK
+1097 SDPANPPAGLKEK

-1150 LYSTTALF
+1150 LYSTTAPF

-1213 TDGVDGEAFADQA
+1213 TDGVNGEAFADQA

-1239 GTPTRKGFVF
+1239 GTPARAGYKFLGWEPTVAETVTENATYVAQWEKLYTVTYTDGVDGKAFKDDVHSDLEKDTPTPAFSGDTPTRKGFVF

-1296 VKHGAKAYKVTL
+1296 VNHGEKKYKPTL
-1308 GEYTASNVMGTAADG
+1308 GEYTVSNVMGTAADG

-1334 FIEKYSSDMSDAV
+1334 FIEKYSSDMGDAV

-1354 PAEKTIELKW
+1354 PAEKAIELKW

-1410 KHGGKDYKPTQGEY
+1410 NHWGKDYKPTQGEY

-1472 ELKWDGEKWVAKTE
+1472 ELKWNGEKWVAKTE

-1618 FADVVYNDIP
+1618 FADVVYKDIP
-1628 YGTNTPAFGT
+1628 YGTGTPAFGT

-1644 GYKFLGWEPVVADT
+1644 GYKFVGWEPEVAET
-1658 VTENATYVAQ
+1658 VTKNVTYTAK
-1668 WEKLYTVTYTDGA
+1668 WEKLYTVTYTDGV
-1681 KGKAFEDQVFT
+1681 KGKAFKDQVYK

-1697 TKTPEFNGTPTRKGY
+1697 TDTPKFDGKPTRKGY
-1712 KFLGWEP
+1712 TFTGWSP
-1719 VVADTVTE
+1719 KVTDTVTKD
-1727 NVTYTAPV
+1727 VTYVAQWKSLKNGKDNIPKTGDSEIV
-1735 GRTLHRY
+1735 MVL
-1742 LHRRREGQGVQGS
+1742 GS
-1755 GLQRS
+1755 VLLFSFCGAAAVSVYDRKRKHF

>member
-1 MVCAEF
+1 MMKNHGLRRIFSLLLALFMVFTLLPTTALAEDTTGADETQPKT
-7 SVCFWH
+7 VVVDEGEKKTDP
-13 CSWSSHFCP
+13 P
-22 RLRWQRIRRGLTKP
+22 RE
-36 SPRPSQW
+36 
-43 TGTRR
+43 
-48 RPIPPAQEQPK
+48 EQPK

-74 TYTDGVGGAVF
+74 TYTDGADGAVF
-85 DNEVHSNLPS
+85 PNQVYRNLPS
-95 GTATPAFSGS
+95 GTATPAFSGTP
-105 LAREGYTFAGWNP
+105 AREGYTFAGWNP
-118 AVAETVTADVTYAAK
+118 AVAETVTANVTYVAQ
-133 WEEGKTGPRRVTL
+133 WEAGKTGARRVTL
-146 PTIPGPDVDLAALD
+146 PTIPEPDITPAALN

-174 GDEFNIGYN
+174 GSEFNIGYN

-190 KFVCQYK
+190 QFVCQYK

-304 FTVKNTIPT
+304 FTVKNTVPT
-313 REGYVFKGWKAKD
+313 REGYVFKGWKAND
-326 GADTIYAGGALC
+326 GSDTIYTGGMTCA
-338 SVSQQGNDVVK
+338 VSQYGNDVVK

-355 RTLYAVWEEAVP
+355 RTLYAVWEEA
-367 SKPEWSDIRREM
+367 
-379 QKVSVHVT
+379 T
-387 CINPDVN
+387 
-394 HTEKTYSYKESNDD
+394 
-408 TIGSVQDSAGSYTC
+408 
-422 TVTVH
+422 
-427 LGRYR
+427 
-432 LQYNQDFNREHEF
+432 
-445 ASSLTAD
+445 
-452 VVLQYNGTGWVIA
+452 
-465 SALPLEL
+465 
-472 KLTCG
+472 
-477 SAPTPNPPGSDVL
+477 
-490 NSLKVLVKCDSKT
+490 
-503 YHFEKPYKMDDGD
+503 
-516 YRLEKVDDNT
+516 
-526 YTVIVL
+526 
-532 ADKYVEK
+532 
-539 YNAVYPG
+539 
-546 HTLFDNNTKTIKLV
+546 
-560 YRYGAW
+560 
-566 TVVGSNGVTF
+566 
-576 NVSCEQKYTV
+576 
-586 TYTDG
+586 
-591 VDGEVIF
+591 
-598 ADQVSYKKPG
+598 
-608 EKTPKFR
+608 
-615 GTPTRT
+615 
-621 GYKFIGW
+621 
-628 EPAVVGTVTANATY
+628 
-642 TAQWVSISDLDPA
+642 
-655 PELVSSLYMNFQCT
+655 
-669 NENASHDHR
+669 
-678 SEMIAIGYGIGAGG
+678 
-692 VIVTDAAGNPVY
+692 
-704 NKDGN
+704 
-709 ITAVITFYQ
+709 
-718 DSGFLN
+718 
-724 EYNKRT
+724 
-730 GVAHRYADYEP
+730 
-741 KTKSVDGVLIG
+741 
-752 EVFHMY
+752 
-758 KKDYPV
+758 
-764 VFDVVCGSLYTV
+764 
-776 TYKDGTNGTVFA
+776 
-788 DDVHSNLNANAATP
+788 
-802 AFVGGTPT
+802 
-810 RPGYVFTGWNP
+810 
-821 AVAAT
+821 
-826 VTGNATYTAV
+826 
-836 WEKDANGNGKPD
+836 
-848 KDEEKYTVT
+848 
-857 YTDGV
+857 
-862 ENEEIFADE
+862 
-871 TYSDLLSGT
+871 
-880 ATPAFNGTPTRK
+880 
-892 GYAFTGWNP
+892 
-901 AVAATVTGN
+901 
-910 ATYAAVWEE
+910 
-919 AAPPKPDK
+919 PPKPDK
-927 PTPPTDE
+927 PTAPGE
-934 IGGATVAVKCITG
+934 
-947 HGDLSWKIDSST
+947 GDLSGLIDNI
-959 FTVGEVT
+959 TVNCTNGKAAHELKTKGYTLISGSYTTSEVAGDAENGYTYTVTINSQKYVEQFDTDT
-966 GDDTTGYTCTV
+966 GAAHDPKGVNATVTLKYTDNGWTVESGAPVVFDVACVTEIVPPTKPGAEDLAKLEAPVEVACTTKPETHTAASFALIEGTYNIGDVSGNETDGYTCDIIITADEYV
-977 TVQAEVYVNAFNS
+977 TKYNTDF
-990 DKKANGVKHTLAD
+990 GKHTLTGD
-1003 DAEKTFTMTYVNGAW
+1003 NTKPLTLKYVEGRWVVND
-1018 TGPTNPAVTFEVKCE
+1018 PVTFPVECE
-1033 EELVPVHLVIYR
+1033 EELFPVHLVIYR
-1045 NGDTSKAYKDVALES
+1045 NGDTSKAYKDIALES

-1088 DDGAWNNYK
+1088 DDGLFNIYK
-1097 ANPANPPAGLKEK
+1097 SDPANPPAGLKEK

-1150 LYSTTALF
+1150 LYSTTAPF

-1181 REGQNGDVTGQTVN
+1181 REGQNSDVTGQTVN

-1213 TDGVDGEAFADQA
+1213 TDGVNGEAFADQA
-1226 YTAKYEDATPAFE
+1226 YTAKYEDTTPAFE
-1239 GTPTRKGFVF
+1239 GTPARAGYKFLGWEPTVAETVTENATYVAQWEKLYTVTYTDGVDGKAFKDDVHSDLEKDTKTPAFSGGTPTRKGFVF

-1278 AIEGAIGR
+1278 AIENAIGR

-1296 VKHGAKAYKVTL
+1296 VNHGEKKYKPTL
-1308 GEYTASNVMGTAADG
+1308 GEYTVSDVMGTAADG

-1334 FIEKYSSDMSDAV
+1334 FIEKYSSDMGDAV

-1410 KHGGKDYKPTQGEY
+1410 NHWGKDYKPTQGEY

-1472 ELKWDGEKWVAKTE
+1472 ELKWNGEKWVAKTE

-1527 TLIEDT
+1527 TLIEGT

-1593 TSVTF
+1593 TRVTF
-1598 NVKCEL
+1598 NAKCEL

-1618 FADVVYNDIP
+1618 FEDVVYKDIP
-1628 YGTNTPAFGT
+1628 YGTSTPAFGT
-1638 KDPTRK
+1638 KDPTRE
-1644 GYKFLGWEPVVADT
+1644 GYKFVGWEPEVAET
-1658 VTENATYVAQ
+1658 VTKNVTYTAK
-1668 WEKLYTVTYTDGA
+1668 WEKLYTVTYTDGV
-1681 KGKAFEDQVFT
+1681 KGKAFKDQVYS
-1692 DLESG
+1692 DLEAG
-1697 TKTPEFNGTPTRKGY
+1697 TDTPKFDGKPTRKGY
-1712 KFLGWEP
+1712 TFTGWSP
-1719 VVADTVTE
+1719 KVTDTVTKD
-1727 NVTYTAPV
+1727 VTYVAQWKSVKNGKDNIPKTGDSEIV
-1735 GRTLHRY
+1735 MVL
-1742 LHRRREGQGVQGS
+1742 GS
-1755 GLQRS
+1755 VLLFSFCGAAAVSVYDRKRKHF

>member
-1 MVCAEF
+1 MKNHGLRRIFSLFLALFMVFTLLPTTALAED
-7 SVCFWH
+7 
-13 CSWSSHFCP
+13 
-22 RLRWQRIRRGLTKP
+22 T
-36 SPRPSQW
+36 
-43 TGTRR
+43 TGADETQ
-48 RPIPPAQEQPK
+48 PKTVAVDGDEKKTDPPAQEQPK

-105 LAREGYTFAGWNP
+105 LAREGYTFVGWNP

-133 WEEGKTGPRRVTL
+133 WEAGKTNARRVTV
-146 PTIPGPDVDLAALD
+146 PPIPDPGVAPAALN

-190 KFVCQYK
+190 QFVCQYK

-211 ISDIKAAASRASV
+211 ISDIKAAAGRASV

-248 SGTTACNKGSTIY
+248 SGTTACNKGTTIY

-284 TGAPSADSWSTTDAS
+284 TGAPSADSWSTTDAA

-304 FTVKNTIPT
+304 FTVKNTVPT

-326 GADTIYAGGALC
+326 GSDTIYTGGALC

-355 RTLYAVWEEAVP
+355 RTLYAVWEEDAPAQPTPLDEAGVKALLGENAVQIICTNAQIGHG
-367 SKPEWSDIRREM
+367 SKTFGLIDGTFTVHQSNNRCEVVINGFSSYMSEFDAVVSVPAGTHITDNSMAGQNRAKINLVWSDG
-379 QKVSVHVT
+379 KWTAADAPAKYHVLCSSQPAEPT
-387 CINPDVN
+387 APGEGDLENI
-394 HTEKTYSYKESNDD
+394 EKLVRIVCDRNIHDAKEYGV
-408 TIGSVQDSAGSYTC
+408 IAGSCEFGGIDVTGDVPTC
-422 TVTVH
+422 PVTIRAAKYV
-427 LGRYR
+427 
-432 LQYNQDFNREHEF
+432 E
-445 ASSLTAD
+445 A
-452 VVLQYNGTGWVIA
+452 YNGTIGVEHAITGDTERLLILAWDANNNVWRPMTDTPVTFTVVCPPA
-465 SALPLEL
+465 KPGAEDLAKLE
-472 KLTCG
+472 
-477 SAPTPNPPGSDVL
+477 APVEVACTTKPETHAAAHF
-490 NSLKVLVKCDSKT
+490 SLG
-503 YHFEKPYKMDDGD
+503 DG
-516 YRLEKVDDNT
+516 T
-526 YTVIVL
+526 YTIGDVAGNKTDGYTCDITVT
-532 ADKYVEK
+532 ADKYVAR
-539 YNAVYPG
+539 YNMDYG
-546 HTLFDNNTKTIKLV
+546 KHTLTGDNTKTL
-560 YRYGAW
+560 
-566 TVVGSNGVTF
+566 TL
-576 NVSCEQKYTV
+576 KYV
-586 TYTDG
+586 EG
-591 VDGEVIF
+591 QWAVD
-598 ADQVSYKKPG
+598 
-608 EKTPKFR
+608 TP
-615 GTPTRT
+615 
-621 GYKFIGW
+621 
-628 EPAVVGTVTANATY
+628 
-642 TAQWVSISDLDPA
+642 
-655 PELVSSLYMNFQCT
+655 
-669 NENASHDHR
+669 
-678 SEMIAIGYGIGAGG
+678 
-692 VIVTDAAGNPVY
+692 
-704 NKDGN
+704 
-709 ITAVITFYQ
+709 ITF
-718 DSGFLN
+718 
-724 EYNKRT
+724 
-730 GVAHRYADYEP
+730 
-741 KTKSVDGVLIG
+741 
-752 EVFHMY
+752 
-758 KKDYPV
+758 PV
-764 VFDVVCGSLYTV
+764 
-776 TYKDGTNGTVFA
+776 
-788 DDVHSNLNANAATP
+788 
-802 AFVGGTPT
+802 
-810 RPGYVFTGWNP
+810 
-821 AVAAT
+821 
-826 VTGNATYTAV
+826 
-836 WEKDANGNGKPD
+836 E
-848 KDEEKYTVT
+848 
-857 YTDGV
+857 
-862 ENEEIFADE
+862 
-871 TYSDLLSGT
+871 
-880 ATPAFNGTPTRK
+880 
-892 GYAFTGWNP
+892 
-901 AVAATVTGN
+901 
-910 ATYAAVWEE
+910 
-919 AAPPKPDK
+919 
-927 PTPPTDE
+927 
-934 IGGATVAVKCITG
+934 
-947 HGDLSWKIDSST
+947 
-959 FTVGEVT
+959 
-966 GDDTTGYTCTV
+966 
-977 TVQAEVYVNAFNS
+977 
-990 DKKANGVKHTLAD
+990 
-1003 DAEKTFTMTYVNGAW
+1003 
-1018 TGPTNPAVTFEVKCE
+1018 CE
-1033 EELVPVHLVIYR
+1033 EDLFPVHLVIYR
-1045 NGDTSKAYKDVALES
+1045 NGNTTTAYKDIALES

-1088 DDGAWNNYK
+1088 DDGLFNIYK
-1097 ANPANPPAGLKEK
+1097 SDPANPPAGLKEK

-1213 TDGVDGEAFADQA
+1213 TDGVNGEAFADQA

-1239 GTPTRKGFVF
+1239 GTPTRAGYKFLGWEPTVAETVTENATYVAQWEKLYTVTYTDGVGEKAFKDDVHSDLEKDTPTPAFSGGTPTRKGFVF
-1249 DGWNPEVAETVTE
+1249 DGWTPEVAETVT
-1262 DVTYTAQWK
+1262 DNATYTAQWK
-1271 PVQPDKK
+1271 PIQPDKK

-1308 GEYTASNVMGTAADG
+1308 GEYTVSNVMGTAADG

-1334 FIEKYSSDMSDAV
+1334 FIEKYSSDMGDAV

-1410 KHGGKDYKPTQGEY
+1410 NHWGKDYKPTQGEY

-1527 TLIEDT
+1527 TLIEGT
-1533 YNVSD
+1533 YEVSD

-1618 FADVVYNDIP
+1618 FADVVYKDIP
-1628 YGTNTPAFGT
+1628 YGTSTPAFGT

-1644 GYKFLGWEPVVADT
+1644 GYKFVGWEPEVAET
-1658 VTENATYVAQ
+1658 VTKDVTYTAK
-1668 WEKLYTVTYTDGA
+1668 WEELYTVTYTDGV
-1681 KGKAFEDQVFT
+1681 KGKAFKDQVYS
-1692 DLESG
+1692 DLEAG
-1697 TKTPEFNGTPTRKGY
+1697 TDTPKFDGKPTRKGY
-1712 KFLGWEP
+1712 TFTGWSP
-1719 VVADTVTE
+1719 KVTDTVTKD
-1727 NVTYTAPV
+1727 VTYVAQWKSVKNGKDNIPKTGDSEIV
-1735 GRTLHRY
+1735 MVL
-1742 LHRRREGQGVQGS
+1742 GS
-1755 GLQRS
+1755 VLLFSFCGAAAVSVYDRKRKHF

>member
-1 MVCAEF
+1 MDRQMKGEYFKMKNHGLRRIFSLFLALFMVFTLLPTTALAED
-7 SVCFWH
+7 
-13 CSWSSHFCP
+13 
-22 RLRWQRIRRGLTKP
+22 T
-36 SPRPSQW
+36 
-43 TGTRR
+43 TGADETQ
-48 RPIPPAQEQPK
+48 PKTVAVDGGEKKTDPPAQEQPK

-74 TYTDGVGGAVF
+74 TYTDGADGAVF
-85 DNEVHSNLPS
+85 PNQVYRDLSS
-95 GTATPAFSGS
+95 GTPTPAFSGTP
-105 LAREGYTFAGWNP
+105 AREGYTFAGWNP
-118 AVAETVTADVTYAAK
+118 AVTETVTANVTYVAQ
-133 WEEGKTGPRRVTL
+133 WEAGKTNTRRVTV
-146 PTIPGPDVDLAALD
+146 PTIPGPDVAPAALD

-211 ISDIKAAASRASV
+211 ISDIKAAAGRASV

-284 TGAPSADSWSTTDAS
+284 TGAPSADSWSTTDAA

-326 GADTIYAGGALC
+326 GSDTIYTGGTLC

-355 RTLYAVWEEAVP
+355 RTLYAVWEEDAPAQPTPLDEAGVKALLGENAVQIICTNTQISHG
-367 SKPEWSDIRREM
+367 SKTFGLIDGTFTVHQSNNRCEVVINSFSPYVNEFNAAVSVPAGTHITDNSMAGQNRTKINLVWSDG
-379 QKVSVHVT
+379 KWTAADAPAKYHVLCSSQPAEPT
-387 CINPDVN
+387 APGEGDLENI
-394 HTEKTYSYKESNDD
+394 EKLVRIVCDRNIHDAKEYGV
-408 TIGSVQDSAGSYTC
+408 IAGSCEFGDIDMTGDVPTC
-422 TVTVH
+422 PVTIQAAEYVK
-427 LGRYR
+427 
-432 LQYNQDFNREHEF
+432 
-445 ASSLTAD
+445 A
-452 VVLQYNGTGWVIA
+452 YNGTIGVEHTITGDTERLLILAWDANNNVWRPMTDTPVTFTVICPPA
-465 SALPLEL
+465 KPGAEDLAKLEAPVEVVCTTKPETHTAAPFSLIEGTYDIGDVSGNETDGYTCDITVTAGNYVALYNTDFG
-472 KLTCG
+472 KHTLTG
-477 SAPTPNPPGSDVL
+477 DN
-490 NSLKVLVKCDSKT
+490 SKT
-503 YHFEKPYKMDDGD
+503 
-516 YRLEKVDDNT
+516 LT
-526 YTVIVL
+526 L
-532 ADKYVEK
+532 KYVE
-539 YNAVYPG
+539 G
-546 HTLFDNNTKTIKLV
+546 
-560 YRYGAW
+560 RW
-566 TVVGSNGVTF
+566 VVNDPVTF
-576 NVSCEQKYTV
+576 
-586 TYTDG
+586 
-591 VDGEVIF
+591 
-598 ADQVSYKKPG
+598 
-608 EKTPKFR
+608 
-615 GTPTRT
+615 
-621 GYKFIGW
+621 
-628 EPAVVGTVTANATY
+628 
-642 TAQWVSISDLDPA
+642 
-655 PELVSSLYMNFQCT
+655 
-669 NENASHDHR
+669 
-678 SEMIAIGYGIGAGG
+678 
-692 VIVTDAAGNPVY
+692 PV
-704 NKDGN
+704 
-709 ITAVITFYQ
+709 
-718 DSGFLN
+718 
-724 EYNKRT
+724 E
-730 GVAHRYADYEP
+730 
-741 KTKSVDGVLIG
+741 
-752 EVFHMY
+752 
-758 KKDYPV
+758 
-764 VFDVVCGSLYTV
+764 
-776 TYKDGTNGTVFA
+776 
-788 DDVHSNLNANAATP
+788 
-802 AFVGGTPT
+802 
-810 RPGYVFTGWNP
+810 
-821 AVAAT
+821 
-826 VTGNATYTAV
+826 
-836 WEKDANGNGKPD
+836 
-848 KDEEKYTVT
+848 
-857 YTDGV
+857 
-862 ENEEIFADE
+862 
-871 TYSDLLSGT
+871 
-880 ATPAFNGTPTRK
+880 
-892 GYAFTGWNP
+892 
-901 AVAATVTGN
+901 
-910 ATYAAVWEE
+910 
-919 AAPPKPDK
+919 
-927 PTPPTDE
+927 
-934 IGGATVAVKCITG
+934 
-947 HGDLSWKIDSST
+947 
-959 FTVGEVT
+959 
-966 GDDTTGYTCTV
+966 
-977 TVQAEVYVNAFNS
+977 
-990 DKKANGVKHTLAD
+990 
-1003 DAEKTFTMTYVNGAW
+1003 
-1018 TGPTNPAVTFEVKCE
+1018 CE
-1033 EELVPVHLVIYR
+1033 EELFPVHLVIYR
-1045 NGDTSKAYKDVALES
+1045 NGDTSKAYKDIPLES

-1079 GNYEFYGWY
+1079 GNYKFYGWY

-1213 TDGVDGEAFADQA
+1213 TDGVNGEAFADQA

-1239 GTPTRKGFVF
+1239 GTPARKGFVF
-1249 DGWNPEVAETVTE
+1249 DGWNPEVAETVT
-1262 DVTYTAQWK
+1262 DNATYTAQWK

-1308 GEYTASNVMGTAADG
+1308 GEYTVSNVMGTAADG

-1334 FIEKYSSDMSDAV
+1334 FIEKYSSDMGDAV

-1364 NGEKWVAETELP
+1364 NGEKWVADTELP

-1410 KHGGKDYKPTQGEY
+1410 NHWGKDYKPTQGEY

-1462 IVGEQAEKTV
+1462 IVGEQAEKAV

-1618 FADVVYNDIP
+1618 FEDVVCKDIP
-1628 YGTNTPAFGT
+1628 YGTSTPAFGT
-1638 KDPTRK
+1638 KDPTRE
-1644 GYKFLGWEPVVADT
+1644 GYKFVGWEPEVAET
-1658 VTENATYVAQ
+1658 VTKNVTYTAK
-1668 WEKLYTVTYTDGA
+1668 WEKLYTVTYTDGV
-1681 KGKAFEDQVFT
+1681 KGKAFKDQVYS
-1692 DLESG
+1692 DLEAG
-1697 TKTPEFNGTPTRKGY
+1697 TDTPKFDGKPTRKGY
-1712 KFLGWEP
+1712 TFTGWSP
-1719 VVADTVTE
+1719 KVTDTVTKD
-1727 NVTYTAPV
+1727 VTYVAQWKSVKNGKDNIPKTGDSEIV
-1735 GRTLHRY
+1735 MVL
-1742 LHRRREGQGVQGS
+1742 GS
-1755 GLQRS
+1755 VLLFSFCGAAAVSVYDRKRKHF

>member
-1 MVCAEF
+1 MDE
-7 SVCFWH
+7 
-13 CSWSSHFCP
+13 
-22 RLRWQRIRRGLTKP
+22 GEKKTD
-36 SPRPSQW
+36 
-43 TGTRR
+43 
-48 RPIPPAQEQPK
+48 PPAQEQPK

-74 TYTDGVGGAVF
+74 TYTDGADGAVF
-85 DNEVHSNLPS
+85 ADKVYSNLSS
-95 GTATPAFSGS
+95 GTPTPAFDGT

-118 AVAETVTADVTYAAK
+118 TVAGTVTADVTYAAK
-133 WEEGKTGPRRVTL
+133 WEEGKTGPRRVTV
-146 PTIPGPDVDLAALD
+146 PTIPGPDVDPAALD

-284 TGAPSADSWSTTDAS
+284 TGAPSADSWSTTDAA

-326 GADTIYAGGALC
+326 GSDTIYTGGTLC
-338 SVSQQGNDVVK
+338 SVSQYGNDVVK

-355 RTLYAVWEEAVP
+355 RTLYAVWEEA
-367 SKPEWSDIRREM
+367 
-379 QKVSVHVT
+379 
-387 CINPDVN
+387 
-394 HTEKTYSYKESNDD
+394 
-408 TIGSVQDSAGSYTC
+408 
-422 TVTVH
+422 
-427 LGRYR
+427 
-432 LQYNQDFNREHEF
+432 
-445 ASSLTAD
+445 
-452 VVLQYNGTGWVIA
+452 
-465 SALPLEL
+465 
-472 KLTCG
+472 
-477 SAPTPNPPGSDVL
+477 
-490 NSLKVLVKCDSKT
+490 
-503 YHFEKPYKMDDGD
+503 
-516 YRLEKVDDNT
+516 
-526 YTVIVL
+526 
-532 ADKYVEK
+532 
-539 YNAVYPG
+539 
-546 HTLFDNNTKTIKLV
+546 
-560 YRYGAW
+560 
-566 TVVGSNGVTF
+566 
-576 NVSCEQKYTV
+576 
-586 TYTDG
+586 
-591 VDGEVIF
+591 
-598 ADQVSYKKPG
+598 
-608 EKTPKFR
+608 
-615 GTPTRT
+615 
-621 GYKFIGW
+621 
-628 EPAVVGTVTANATY
+628 
-642 TAQWVSISDLDPA
+642 
-655 PELVSSLYMNFQCT
+655 
-669 NENASHDHR
+669 
-678 SEMIAIGYGIGAGG
+678 
-692 VIVTDAAGNPVY
+692 
-704 NKDGN
+704 
-709 ITAVITFYQ
+709 
-718 DSGFLN
+718 
-724 EYNKRT
+724 
-730 GVAHRYADYEP
+730 
-741 KTKSVDGVLIG
+741 
-752 EVFHMY
+752 
-758 KKDYPV
+758 
-764 VFDVVCGSLYTV
+764 
-776 TYKDGTNGTVFA
+776 
-788 DDVHSNLNANAATP
+788 
-802 AFVGGTPT
+802 
-810 RPGYVFTGWNP
+810 
-821 AVAAT
+821 
-826 VTGNATYTAV
+826 
-836 WEKDANGNGKPD
+836 
-848 KDEEKYTVT
+848 
-857 YTDGV
+857 
-862 ENEEIFADE
+862 
-871 TYSDLLSGT
+871 
-880 ATPAFNGTPTRK
+880 
-892 GYAFTGWNP
+892 
-901 AVAATVTGN
+901 
-910 ATYAAVWEE
+910 
-919 AAPPKPDK
+919 APPKPDK
-927 PTPPTDE
+927 PTAPGE
-934 IGGATVAVKCITG
+934 
-947 HGDLSWKIDSST
+947 GDLSGLIGNITVNCTNEAATHTLKSKGYALIASSYT
-959 FTVGEVT
+959 PSEVAGDAENGYTYTVTINSQKYVEQFDTDTGAAHDPKGVNATVTLKYTDNGWTVESGAPVVFDVACVTEIVPPARPGAEDLSNLKAPVEVT
-966 GDDTTGYTCTV
+966 CTTKPETHAAVHFSLRGGTYTIGDVAGNETDGYTCDITV
-977 TVQAEVYVNAFNS
+977 TADKYVARYNM
-990 DKKANGVKHTLAD
+990 DYGKHTLTGD
-1003 DAEKTFTMTYVNGAW
+1003 NTKTLTLKYVEGQWVVND
-1018 TGPTNPAVTFEVKCE
+1018 PVTFPVECE
-1033 EELVPVHLVIYR
+1033 EELFPVHLVIYR
-1045 NGDTSKAYKDVALES
+1045 NGDTSKAYKDIPLES

-1079 GNYEFYGWY
+1079 GNYKFYGWY

-1213 TDGVDGEAFADQA
+1213 TDGVNGEAFADQA
-1226 YTAKYEDATPAFE
+1226 YTAKYEDATPAFN

-1249 DGWNPEVAETVTE
+1249 DGWTPEVAETVT
-1262 DVTYTAQWK
+1262 DNATYTAQWK

-1308 GEYTASNVMGTAADG
+1308 GEYTVSDVMGTAADG

-1410 KHGGKDYKPTQGEY
+1410 NHWGKDYKPTQGEY

-1557 VAKYNAEENVGPHTL
+1557 VAKYNAEENVGSHTL

-1618 FADVVYNDIP
+1618 FADVVYKDIP
-1628 YGTNTPAFGT
+1628 YGTSTPAFGT
-1638 KDPTRK
+1638 KDPTRE
-1644 GYKFLGWEPVVADT
+1644 GYKFVGWEPEVAET
-1658 VTENATYVAQ
+1658 VTENVTYTAK
-1668 WEKLYTVTYTDGA
+1668 WEKLYTVTYTDGV
-1681 KGKAFEDQVFT
+1681 KGKAFKDQVYS
-1692 DLESG
+1692 DLEAG
-1697 TKTPEFNGTPTRKGY
+1697 TDTPKFDGKPTRKGY
-1712 KFLGWEP
+1712 TFTGWSP
-1719 VVADTVTE
+1719 KVTDTVTKD
-1727 NVTYTAPV
+1727 VTYVAQWKSVKNGKDNIPKTGDSEIV
-1735 GRTLHRY
+1735 MVL
-1742 LHRRREGQGVQGS
+1742 GS
-1755 GLQRS
+1755 VLLFSFCGAAAVSVYDRKRKHF

>member
-1 MVCAEF
+1 MDRQMKGEYFKMKNHGLRRIFSLLLALFMVFTLLPTTAFAED
-7 SVCFWH
+7 
-13 CSWSSHFCP
+13 
-22 RLRWQRIRRGLTKP
+22 T
-36 SPRPSQW
+36 
-43 TGTRR
+43 TGADEAQPKTVVVDEGEKKTD
-48 RPIPPAQEQPK
+48 PPAQEQPK

-74 TYTDGVGGAVF
+74 TYTDGAGGAVF
-85 DNEVHSNLPS
+85 ADKVYSNLSS
-95 GTATPAFSGS
+95 GTPTPAFDGT

-118 AVAETVTADVTYAAK
+118 TVAGTVTADVTYAAK
-133 WEEGKTGPRRVTL
+133 WEEGKTSARRVTV
-146 PTIPGPDVDLAALD
+146 PPIPDPGVAPAALN
-160 TGHKIDVRFTVLYV
+160 TGHKIDVTFTVLYV

-211 ISDIKAAASRASV
+211 ISDIKAAAGRASV

-248 SGTTACNKGSTIY
+248 SGTTACNKGTTIY

-284 TGAPSADSWSTTDAS
+284 TGAPSADSWSTTDAA

-326 GADTIYAGGALC
+326 GSDTIYTGGTLC

-355 RTLYAVWEEAVP
+355 RTLYAVWEKAVP
-367 SKPEWSDIRREM
+367 SKPQWSDIRGEM

-387 CINPDVN
+387 CSNPDVN

-598 ADQVSYKKPG
+598 ADQVSYKKSG
-608 EKTPKFR
+608 EKTPAFR

-628 EPAVVGTVTANATY
+628 EPAVSGTVTANATY

-678 SEMIAIGYGIGAGG
+678 SEMIGIGFGIGAGG

-836 WEKDANGNGKPD
+836 WEEDANGNGTPD
-848 KDEEKYTVT
+848 KDEEKYTVS

-862 ENEEIFADE
+862 ENEEIFADQV
-871 TYSDLLSGT
+871 YGNLLSGT
-880 ATPAFNGTPTRK
+880 ATPAFNGTPTRA
-892 GYAFTGWNP
+892 GYKFLGWEP
-901 AVAATVTGN
+901 TVAETVTES
-910 ATYAAVWEE
+910 ATY
-919 AAPPKPDK
+919 
-927 PTPPTDE
+927 
-934 IGGATVAVKCITG
+934 VA
-947 HGDLSWKIDSST
+947 
-959 FTVGEVT
+959 
-966 GDDTTGYTCTV
+966 
-977 TVQAEVYVNAFNS
+977 Q
-990 DKKANGVKHTLAD
+990 
-1003 DAEKTFTMTYVNGAW
+1003 
-1018 TGPTNPAVTFEVKCE
+1018 
-1033 EELVPVHLVIYR
+1033 
-1045 NGDTSKAYKDVALES
+1045 
-1060 QPKGH
+1060 
-1065 VIDLSTIDIADYYT
+1065 
-1079 GNYEFYGWY
+1079 
-1088 DDGAWNNYK
+1088 
-1097 ANPANPPAGLKEK
+1097 
-1110 TVNGWT
+1110 
-1116 NLKCMVYDKYQ
+1116 
-1127 VVYFQ
+1127 
-1132 SEEAL
+1132 
-1137 RDFQNDHSKTEGR
+1137 
-1150 LYSTTALF
+1150 
-1158 GSTLPTADAPTPT
+1158 
-1171 RTGYTFKFWS
+1171 
-1181 REGQNGDVTGQTVN
+1181 
-1195 GWTNLYAVW
+1195 W
-1204 EKNTYTVTY
+1204 EKLYTVTY
-1213 TDGVDGEAFADQA
+1213 TDGIGGKAFKDDVHSDLEKD
-1226 YTAKYEDATPAFE
+1226 TKTPAYKD
-1239 GTPTRKGFVF
+1239 GIPTRKGFKF
-1249 DGWNPEVAETVTE
+1249 LGWEPEVADTVTE
-1262 DVTYTAQWK
+1262 DVTYTAKW
-1271 PVQPDKK
+1271 
-1278 AIEGAIGR
+1278 
-1286 GVAVVCDNQN
+1286 
-1296 VKHGAKAYKVTL
+1296 
-1308 GEYTASNVMGTAADG
+1308 GE
-1323 YTCTVTVRAAK
+1323 
-1334 FIEKYSSDMSDAV
+1334 
-1347 HTLIAGE
+1347 
-1354 PAEKTIELKW
+1354 
-1364 NGEKWVAETELP
+1364 
-1376 VTFHTLCPP
+1376 
-1385 EQPSKK
+1385 
-1391 DIEGAIGRGVKIV
+1391 
-1404 CDNQNV
+1404 
-1410 KHGGKDYKPTQGEY
+1410 
-1424 TVSDVTGTA
+1424 
-1433 SEGYTCTITV
+1433 
-1443 KAAKIIE
+1443 
-1450 KYSSDMGKTHAL
+1450 
-1462 IVGEQAEKTV
+1462 
-1472 ELKWDGEKWVAKTE
+1472 
-1486 LPITFHVEC
+1486 
-1495 PPEKPTY
+1495 
-1502 DELKGLGINAKVDC
+1502 
-1516 TTTTAH
+1516 
-1522 NGKSY
+1522 
-1527 TLIEDT
+1527 
-1533 YNVSD
+1533 
-1538 PERKGTA
+1538 
-1545 YTCILTVNAKDY
+1545 
-1557 VAKYNAEENVGPHTL
+1557 
-1572 DDRDSKTIELTW
+1572 
-1584 NGEKWTAAE
+1584 
-1593 TSVTF
+1593 
-1598 NVKCEL
+1598 
-1604 LTVTYTDGVKGEEV
+1604 
-1618 FADVVYNDIP
+1618 
-1628 YGTNTPAFGT
+1628 
-1638 KDPTRK
+1638 
-1644 GYKFLGWEPVVADT
+1644 
-1658 VTENATYVAQ
+1658 
-1668 WEKLYTVTYTDGA
+1668 LYTVTYTDGA
-1681 KGKAFEDQVFT
+1681 KGKAFEDQVYENV
-1692 DLESG
+1692 LSG
-1697 TKTPEFNGTPTRKGY
+1697 TKTPNFDGTPTRKGY
-1712 KFLGWEP
+1712 KFVGWEP
-1719 VVADTVTE
+1719 EVAETVTE
-1727 NVTYTAPV
+1727 NVTYTAKWEELYTV
-1735 GRTLHRY
+1735 TY
-1742 LHRRREGQGVQGS
+1742 TDGVKGKAFKDQVYSDLEAGTDTPKFDGKPTRKGYTFTGWSPKVTDTVTKDVTYVAQWKSVKNGKDNIPKTGDSEIVMVLGS
-1755 GLQRS
+1755 VLLFSFCGAAAVSVYDRKRKHF

>member
-1 MVCAEF
+1 MQTVCASGMDRQMKGEYFKMKNHGLRRIF
-7 SVCFWH
+7 SLFLALFMVFTLL
-13 CSWSSHFCP
+13 P
-22 RLRWQRIRRGLTKP
+22 TTALAEDT
-36 SPRPSQW
+36 
-43 TGTRR
+43 TGADETQ
-48 RPIPPAQEQPK
+48 PKTVVVDGGEKKTDPPAQEQPK
-59 NENPPAPEEP
+59 NENPPAPEDP

-85 DNEVHSNLPS
+85 DNDVHSNLPS

-105 LAREGYTFAGWNP
+105 LAREGYTFVGWNP
-118 AVAETVTADVTYAAK
+118 AVAETVTANVTYVAQ
-133 WEEGKTGPRRVTL
+133 WEAGKTSARRVTL
-146 PTIPGPDVDLAALD
+146 PTIPEPDIAPAALN

-190 KFVCQYK
+190 QFVYQYK

-211 ISDIKAAASRASV
+211 ISDIKAAAGRASV

-248 SGTTACNKGSTIY
+248 SGTTACNKGTTIY

-284 TGAPSADSWSTTDAS
+284 TGAPSADSWSTTDAA

-313 REGYVFKGWKAKD
+313 REGYVFKGWKAND
-326 GADTIYAGGALC
+326 GSDTIYTGGMTCA
-338 SVSQQGNDVVK
+338 VSQYGNDVVK

-355 RTLYAVWEEAVP
+355 RTLYAVWEEAAP
-367 SKPEWSDIRREM
+367 PTPDKPTAPGEGDLSGLIGNI
-379 QKVSVHVT
+379 T
-387 CINPDVN
+387 VN
-394 HTEKTYSYKESNDD
+394 CTNGKAAHELKTKGYTLIS
-408 TIGSVQDSAGSYTC
+408 GSYT
-422 TVTVH
+422 TSEVA
-427 LGRYR
+427 G
-432 LQYNQDFNREHEF
+432 DAE
-445 ASSLTAD
+445 
-452 VVLQYNGTGWVIA
+452 NG
-465 SALPLEL
+465 
-472 KLTCG
+472 
-477 SAPTPNPPGSDVL
+477 
-490 NSLKVLVKCDSKT
+490 
-503 YHFEKPYKMDDGD
+503 Y
-516 YRLEKVDDNT
+516 T
-526 YTVIVL
+526 YTVTINSQ
-532 ADKYVEK
+532 KYVEQFDTDTGAAHDPKGVNATVTLK
-539 YNAVYPG
+539 Y
-546 HTLFDNNTKTIKLV
+546 TDN
-560 YRYGAW
+560 GW
-566 TVVGSNGVTF
+566 TVES
-576 NVSCEQKYTV
+576 
-586 TYTDG
+586 
-591 VDGEVIF
+591 
-598 ADQVSYKKPG
+598 
-608 EKTPKFR
+608 
-615 GTPTRT
+615 
-621 GYKFIGW
+621 
-628 EPAVVGTVTANATY
+628 
-642 TAQWVSISDLDPA
+642 
-655 PELVSSLYMNFQCT
+655 
-669 NENASHDHR
+669 
-678 SEMIAIGYGIGAGG
+678 GA
-692 VIVTDAAGNPVY
+692 
-704 NKDGN
+704 
-709 ITAVITFYQ
+709 
-718 DSGFLN
+718 
-724 EYNKRT
+724 
-730 GVAHRYADYEP
+730 
-741 KTKSVDGVLIG
+741 
-752 EVFHMY
+752 
-758 KKDYPV
+758 PV
-764 VFDVVCGSLYTV
+764 VFDVACV
-776 TYKDGTNGTVFA
+776 TEIVPPARPGAEDL
-788 DDVHSNLNANAATP
+788 SNLKAPVDVTCTTKPETHAAVH
-802 AFVGGTPT
+802 FSLRGGTYT
-810 RPGYVFTGWNP
+810 IGD
-821 AVAAT
+821 VA
-826 VTGNATYTAV
+826 GN
-836 WEKDANGNGKPD
+836 E
-848 KDEEKYTVT
+848 
-857 YTDGV
+857 TD
-862 ENEEIFADE
+862 
-871 TYSDLLSGT
+871 
-880 ATPAFNGTPTRK
+880 
-892 GYAFTGWNP
+892 
-901 AVAATVTGN
+901 
-910 ATYAAVWEE
+910 
-919 AAPPKPDK
+919 
-927 PTPPTDE
+927 
-934 IGGATVAVKCITG
+934 
-947 HGDLSWKIDSST
+947 
-959 FTVGEVT
+959 
-966 GDDTTGYTCTV
+966 GYTCDITV
-977 TVQAEVYVNAFNS
+977 TADKYVARYNM
-990 DKKANGVKHTLAD
+990 DYGKHTLTGD
-1003 DAEKTFTMTYVNGAW
+1003 NTKTLTLKYVEGQW
-1018 TGPTNPAVTFEVKCE
+1018 AVDTPITFPVECE
-1033 EELVPVHLVIYR
+1033 EELFPVHLVIYR
-1045 NGDTSKAYKDVALES
+1045 NGDTSKAYKDIALES

-1088 DDGAWNNYK
+1088 DDGAWNDYK

-1150 LYSTTALF
+1150 LYSTAAPF

-1213 TDGVDGEAFADQA
+1213 TDGVNGEAFADQA

-1239 GTPTRKGFVF
+1239 GTPARAGYKFLGWEPTVAETVTENATYVAQWEKLYTVTYTDGVDGKAFKDDVHSDLEKDTPTPAFSGDTPTRKGFVF

-1308 GEYTASNVMGTAADG
+1308 GEYTVSDVMGTAADG

-1376 VTFHTLCPP
+1376 VTFRTLCPP

-1410 KHGGKDYKPTQGEY
+1410 NHWGKDYKPTQGEY

-1516 TTTTAH
+1516 ATTTAH
-1522 NGKSY
+1522 NDKSY
-1527 TLIEDT
+1527 TLIEGT
-1533 YNVSD
+1533 YEVSD

-1618 FADVVYNDIP
+1618 FEDVVYKDIP
-1628 YGTNTPAFGT
+1628 YGTSTPAFGT
-1638 KDPTRK
+1638 KDPTRE
-1644 GYKFLGWEPVVADT
+1644 GYKFVGWEPEVAET
-1658 VTENATYVAQ
+1658 VTKDVTYTAK
-1668 WEKLYTVTYTDGA
+1668 WEKLYTVTYTDGV
-1681 KGKAFEDQVFT
+1681 KGKAFKDQVYK

-1697 TKTPEFNGTPTRKGY
+1697 TDTPKFDGKPTRKGY
-1712 KFLGWEP
+1712 TFTGWSP
-1719 VVADTVTE
+1719 KVTDTVTKD
-1727 NVTYTAPV
+1727 VTYVAQWKSVKNGKDNIPKTGDSEIV
-1735 GRTLHRY
+1735 MVL
-1742 LHRRREGQGVQGS
+1742 GS
-1755 GLQRS
+1755 VLLFSFCGAAAVSVYDRKRKHF

>member
-1 MVCAEF
+1 MDRQMKGEYFKMKNHGLRRIFSLFLALFMVFTLLPTTALAEDTMGADETQ
-7 SVCFWH
+7 SKTVAVD
-13 CSWSSHFCP
+13 
-22 RLRWQRIRRGLTKP
+22 GGEKKTD
-36 SPRPSQW
+36 
-43 TGTRR
+43 
-48 RPIPPAQEQPK
+48 PPAQEQPK
-59 NENPPAPEEP
+59 NENPPAPEDP

-85 DNEVHSNLPS
+85 DNDVHSNLPS

-105 LAREGYTFAGWNP
+105 LAREGYTFVGWNP
-118 AVAETVTADVTYAAK
+118 TVAETVTADVTYAAK
-133 WEEGKTGPRRVTL
+133 WEEGKTNARGLTV
-146 PTIPGPDVDLAALD
+146 PTIPGPDVTLTALD

-190 KFVCQYK
+190 KFVCQYSQP
-197 TNHSDTAYNNHTIA
+197 HSDTASTNHTIA
-211 ISDIKAAASRASV
+211 ISDIKAAAGRASV

-284 TGAPSADSWSTTDAS
+284 TGAPSADSWSTTDAA

-313 REGYVFKGWKAKD
+313 REGYVFKGWKAND
-326 GADTIYAGGALC
+326 GSDTIYTGGMTCA
-338 SVSQQGNDVVK
+338 VSQYGNDVVK

-355 RTLYAVWEEAVP
+355 RTLYAVWEEDAPAQPTPLDEAGVKALLGENAVQIICTNAQIGHG
-367 SKPEWSDIRREM
+367 SKTFGLIDGTFTVHQSNNRCEVVINGFSSYMSEFDAAVSVPAGTHITDNSMAGQNRTKINLVWSDG
-379 QKVSVHVT
+379 KWTAADAPAKYHVLCSLQPVEPT
-387 CINPDVN
+387 TPGEGDLENI
-394 HTEKTYSYKESNDD
+394 EKLVRIVCDRNIHDAKEYGV
-408 TIGSVQDSAGSYTC
+408 IAGSCEFGGIDMTGDVPTC
-422 TVTVH
+422 PVTIRAAKYV
-427 LGRYR
+427 
-432 LQYNQDFNREHEF
+432 E
-445 ASSLTAD
+445 A
-452 VVLQYNGTGWVIA
+452 YNGTIGVEHTITGDTERPLLLAWDANNNVWRPMTDTPVTFTVICPPAKPGAEDLAKLEAPVEVACTTKPETHTAA
-465 SALPLEL
+465 SFALIE
-472 KLTCG
+472 G
-477 SAPTPNPPGSDVL
+477 
-490 NSLKVLVKCDSKT
+490 
-503 YHFEKPYKMDDGD
+503 
-516 YRLEKVDDNT
+516 T
-526 YTVIVL
+526 YTVGDTFGNETDGYTCDIIIT
-532 ADKYVEK
+532 ADEYVTKYNTDFGKHTLTGDNTKPLTLKYVEGRWVV
-539 YNAVYPG
+539 NAP
-546 HTLFDNNTKTIKLV
+546 
-560 YRYGAW
+560 
-566 TVVGSNGVTF
+566 VTF
-576 NVSCEQKYTV
+576 
-586 TYTDG
+586 
-591 VDGEVIF
+591 
-598 ADQVSYKKPG
+598 
-608 EKTPKFR
+608 
-615 GTPTRT
+615 
-621 GYKFIGW
+621 
-628 EPAVVGTVTANATY
+628 
-642 TAQWVSISDLDPA
+642 
-655 PELVSSLYMNFQCT
+655 
-669 NENASHDHR
+669 
-678 SEMIAIGYGIGAGG
+678 
-692 VIVTDAAGNPVY
+692 PV
-704 NKDGN
+704 
-709 ITAVITFYQ
+709 
-718 DSGFLN
+718 
-724 EYNKRT
+724 E
-730 GVAHRYADYEP
+730 
-741 KTKSVDGVLIG
+741 
-752 EVFHMY
+752 
-758 KKDYPV
+758 
-764 VFDVVCGSLYTV
+764 
-776 TYKDGTNGTVFA
+776 
-788 DDVHSNLNANAATP
+788 
-802 AFVGGTPT
+802 
-810 RPGYVFTGWNP
+810 
-821 AVAAT
+821 
-826 VTGNATYTAV
+826 
-836 WEKDANGNGKPD
+836 
-848 KDEEKYTVT
+848 
-857 YTDGV
+857 
-862 ENEEIFADE
+862 
-871 TYSDLLSGT
+871 
-880 ATPAFNGTPTRK
+880 
-892 GYAFTGWNP
+892 
-901 AVAATVTGN
+901 
-910 ATYAAVWEE
+910 
-919 AAPPKPDK
+919 
-927 PTPPTDE
+927 
-934 IGGATVAVKCITG
+934 
-947 HGDLSWKIDSST
+947 
-959 FTVGEVT
+959 
-966 GDDTTGYTCTV
+966 
-977 TVQAEVYVNAFNS
+977 
-990 DKKANGVKHTLAD
+990 
-1003 DAEKTFTMTYVNGAW
+1003 
-1018 TGPTNPAVTFEVKCE
+1018 CE
-1033 EELVPVHLVIYR
+1033 EELFPVHLVIYR
-1045 NGDTSKAYKDVALES
+1045 NGDTSKAYKDIALES

-1079 GNYEFYGWY
+1079 GNYKFYGWY

-1213 TDGVDGEAFADQA
+1213 TDGVNGEAFADQA

-1249 DGWNPEVAETVTE
+1249 DGWIPEVAETVT
-1262 DVTYTAQWK
+1262 DNATYTAQWK

-1296 VKHGAKAYKVTL
+1296 VNHGEKKYKPTL
-1308 GEYTASNVMGTAADG
+1308 GEYTVSNVMGTAADG

-1410 KHGGKDYKPTQGEY
+1410 NHWGKDYKPTQGEY

-1462 IVGEQAEKTV
+1462 IVGEQAEKAV
-1472 ELKWDGEKWVAKTE
+1472 ELKWNGEKWVAKTE

-1538 PERKGTA
+1538 PERKGTV

-1618 FADVVYNDIP
+1618 FADVVYKDIP
-1628 YGTNTPAFGT
+1628 YGTGTPAFGT

-1644 GYKFLGWEPVVADT
+1644 GYKFVGWEPEVAET
-1658 VTENATYVAQ
+1658 VTKDVTYTAK
-1668 WEKLYTVTYTDGA
+1668 WEKLYTVTYTDGV
-1681 KGKAFEDQVFT
+1681 KGKAFKDQVYS
-1692 DLESG
+1692 DLEAG
-1697 TKTPEFNGTPTRKGY
+1697 TDTPKFDGKPTRKGY
-1712 KFLGWEP
+1712 TFTGWSP
-1719 VVADTVTE
+1719 KVTDTVTKD
-1727 NVTYTAPV
+1727 VTYVAQWKSVKNGKDNIPKTGDSEIV
-1735 GRTLHRY
+1735 MVL
-1742 LHRRREGQGVQGS
+1742 GS
-1755 GLQRS
+1755 VLLFSFCGAAAVSVYDRKRKHF

>member
-1 MVCAEF
+1 MTA
-7 SVCFWH
+7 
-13 CSWSSHFCP
+13 
-22 RLRWQRIRRGLTKP
+22 
-36 SPRPSQW
+36 
-43 TGTRR
+43 
-48 RPIPPAQEQPK
+48 
-59 NENPPAPEEP
+59 N
-69 KTFTV
+69 V
-74 TYTDGVGGAVF
+74 TY
-85 DNEVHSNLPS
+85 
-95 GTATPAFSGS
+95 
-105 LAREGYTFAGWNP
+105 
-118 AVAETVTADVTYAAK
+118 VAQ
-133 WEEGKTGPRRVTL
+133 WEAGKTSARRVTL
-146 PTIPGPDVDLAALD
+146 PTIPDPDPAPAALN
-160 TGHKIDVRFTVLYV
+160 TGHKIDVTFTVLYV
-174 GDEFNIGYN
+174 GDEFRIGYN

-190 KFVCQYK
+190 KFVCQYSS
-197 TNHSDTAYNNHTIA
+197 NHSDTAYNNHTIA
-211 ISDIKAAASRASV
+211 ISDIKAAAGRATV
-224 NSGYQIV
+224 NSGYTIV

-248 SGTTACNKGSTIY
+248 SGTTACNKGTTIY

-284 TGAPSADSWSTTDAS
+284 TGAPSADSWSTTDAA

-326 GADTIYAGGALC
+326 GSDTIYTGGTLC

-355 RTLYAVWEEAVP
+355 RTLYAVWEEDAPAKPTAPDNDTVKALLGENAVQIICTNAQIGHG
-367 SKPEWSDIRREM
+367 SKTFGLIDGTFTVYQSNNRCEVVINSLSPYVNEFNAAVSVPAGTHITDNSMAGQNRTKINLVWSDG
-379 QKVSVHVT
+379 KWTAADAPAKYHVLCSLQPVEPT
-387 CINPDVN
+387 TPGEGDLENI
-394 HTEKTYSYKESNDD
+394 EKLVRIVCDRNIHDAKEYGV
-408 TIGSVQDSAGSYTC
+408 IAGSCEFGGIDMTGDVPTC
-422 TVTVH
+422 PVTIRAAKYV
-427 LGRYR
+427 
-432 LQYNQDFNREHEF
+432 E
-445 ASSLTAD
+445 A
-452 VVLQYNGTGWVIA
+452 YNGTIGVEHTITGDTERLLILAWDANNNVWRPMTDTPVTFTVVCPPA
-465 SALPLEL
+465 KPGAEDLAKLEAPVEVACTTKPETHAAARFSL
-472 KLTCG
+472 IEGTYDIGDVSGNETDGYTCDIIITADEYVTKYNTDFGKHTLTG
-477 SAPTPNPPGSDVL
+477 
-490 NSLKVLVKCDSKT
+490 
-503 YHFEKPYKMDDGD
+503 
-516 YRLEKVDDNT
+516 DNT
-526 YTVIVL
+526 KPLTL
-532 ADKYVEK
+532 KYVE
-539 YNAVYPG
+539 G
-546 HTLFDNNTKTIKLV
+546 
-560 YRYGAW
+560 RW
-566 TVVGSNGVTF
+566 VVNDPVTF
-576 NVSCEQKYTV
+576 
-586 TYTDG
+586 
-591 VDGEVIF
+591 
-598 ADQVSYKKPG
+598 
-608 EKTPKFR
+608 
-615 GTPTRT
+615 
-621 GYKFIGW
+621 
-628 EPAVVGTVTANATY
+628 AV
-642 TAQWVSISDLDPA
+642 
-655 PELVSSLYMNFQCT
+655 E
-669 NENASHDHR
+669 
-678 SEMIAIGYGIGAGG
+678 
-692 VIVTDAAGNPVY
+692 
-704 NKDGN
+704 
-709 ITAVITFYQ
+709 
-718 DSGFLN
+718 
-724 EYNKRT
+724 
-730 GVAHRYADYEP
+730 
-741 KTKSVDGVLIG
+741 
-752 EVFHMY
+752 
-758 KKDYPV
+758 
-764 VFDVVCGSLYTV
+764 
-776 TYKDGTNGTVFA
+776 
-788 DDVHSNLNANAATP
+788 
-802 AFVGGTPT
+802 
-810 RPGYVFTGWNP
+810 
-821 AVAAT
+821 
-826 VTGNATYTAV
+826 
-836 WEKDANGNGKPD
+836 
-848 KDEEKYTVT
+848 
-857 YTDGV
+857 
-862 ENEEIFADE
+862 
-871 TYSDLLSGT
+871 
-880 ATPAFNGTPTRK
+880 
-892 GYAFTGWNP
+892 
-901 AVAATVTGN
+901 
-910 ATYAAVWEE
+910 
-919 AAPPKPDK
+919 
-927 PTPPTDE
+927 
-934 IGGATVAVKCITG
+934 
-947 HGDLSWKIDSST
+947 
-959 FTVGEVT
+959 
-966 GDDTTGYTCTV
+966 
-977 TVQAEVYVNAFNS
+977 
-990 DKKANGVKHTLAD
+990 
-1003 DAEKTFTMTYVNGAW
+1003 
-1018 TGPTNPAVTFEVKCE
+1018 CE
-1033 EELVPVHLVIYR
+1033 EELFPVHLVIYR
-1045 NGDTSKAYKDVALES
+1045 NGDTSKAYKDIALEG

-1088 DDGAWNNYK
+1088 DDGLFNIYK
-1097 ANPANPPAGLKEK
+1097 SDPANPPAGLKEK

-1213 TDGVDGEAFADQA
+1213 TDGVNGEAFADQA

-1239 GTPTRKGFVF
+1239 GTPARAGYKFLGWEPTVAETVTENATYVAQWEKLYTVTYTDGVDGKAFKDDVHSDLEKDTPTPAFSGDTPTRKGFVF

-1296 VKHGAKAYKVTL
+1296 VNHGEKKYKPTL
-1308 GEYTASNVMGTAADG
+1308 GEYTVSDVMGTAADG
-1323 YTCTVTVRAAK
+1323 YTCTVTVKAAK
-1334 FIEKYSSDMSDAV
+1334 FIEKYSSDMGDAV

-1410 KHGGKDYKPTQGEY
+1410 NHWGKDYKPTQGEY

-1450 KYSSDMGKTHAL
+1450 KYSSDMGKTHEL

-1522 NGKSY
+1522 NDKPY

-1557 VAKYNAEENVGPHTL
+1557 VAKYNAEEKVGPHTL
-1572 DDRDSKTIELTW
+1572 DDRDSKAIELTW

-1618 FADVVYNDIP
+1618 FADIVYKDIP
-1628 YGTNTPAFGT
+1628 YGTSTPAFGT
-1638 KDPTRK
+1638 KDPTRE
-1644 GYKFLGWEPVVADT
+1644 GYKFVGWEPEVAET
-1658 VTENATYVAQ
+1658 VTKNVTYTAK

-1681 KGKAFEDQVFT
+1681 KGKAFKDQVYS

-1697 TKTPEFNGTPTRKGY
+1697 TDTPKFDGKPTRKGY
-1712 KFLGWEP
+1712 TFTGWSP
-1719 VVADTVTE
+1719 KVTDTVTKD
-1727 NVTYTAPV
+1727 VTYVAQWKSVKNGKDNIPKTGDSEIV
-1735 GRTLHRY
+1735 MVL
-1742 LHRRREGQGVQGS
+1742 GS
-1755 GLQRS
+1755 VLLFSFCGAAAVSVYDRKRKHF

>member
-1 MVCAEF
+1 M
-7 SVCFWH
+7 
-13 CSWSSHFCP
+13 
-22 RLRWQRIRRGLTKP
+22 
-36 SPRPSQW
+36 
-43 TGTRR
+43 
-48 RPIPPAQEQPK
+48 
-59 NENPPAPEEP
+59 
-69 KTFTV
+69 
-74 TYTDGVGGAVF
+74 
-85 DNEVHSNLPS
+85 
-95 GTATPAFSGS
+95 
-105 LAREGYTFAGWNP
+105 
-118 AVAETVTADVTYAAK
+118 TADVTYAAK

-284 TGAPSADSWSTTDAS
+284 TGAPSADSWSTTDAA

-313 REGYVFKGWKAKD
+313 REGYVFKGWKAND
-326 GADTIYAGGALC
+326 GSDTIYTGGMTCA
-338 SVSQQGNDVVK
+338 VSQYGNDVVK

-355 RTLYAVWEEAVP
+355 RTLYAVWEEA
-367 SKPEWSDIRREM
+367 
-379 QKVSVHVT
+379 T
-387 CINPDVN
+387 
-394 HTEKTYSYKESNDD
+394 
-408 TIGSVQDSAGSYTC
+408 
-422 TVTVH
+422 
-427 LGRYR
+427 
-432 LQYNQDFNREHEF
+432 
-445 ASSLTAD
+445 
-452 VVLQYNGTGWVIA
+452 
-465 SALPLEL
+465 
-472 KLTCG
+472 
-477 SAPTPNPPGSDVL
+477 
-490 NSLKVLVKCDSKT
+490 
-503 YHFEKPYKMDDGD
+503 
-516 YRLEKVDDNT
+516 
-526 YTVIVL
+526 
-532 ADKYVEK
+532 
-539 YNAVYPG
+539 
-546 HTLFDNNTKTIKLV
+546 
-560 YRYGAW
+560 
-566 TVVGSNGVTF
+566 
-576 NVSCEQKYTV
+576 
-586 TYTDG
+586 
-591 VDGEVIF
+591 
-598 ADQVSYKKPG
+598 
-608 EKTPKFR
+608 
-615 GTPTRT
+615 
-621 GYKFIGW
+621 
-628 EPAVVGTVTANATY
+628 
-642 TAQWVSISDLDPA
+642 
-655 PELVSSLYMNFQCT
+655 
-669 NENASHDHR
+669 
-678 SEMIAIGYGIGAGG
+678 
-692 VIVTDAAGNPVY
+692 
-704 NKDGN
+704 
-709 ITAVITFYQ
+709 
-718 DSGFLN
+718 
-724 EYNKRT
+724 
-730 GVAHRYADYEP
+730 
-741 KTKSVDGVLIG
+741 
-752 EVFHMY
+752 
-758 KKDYPV
+758 
-764 VFDVVCGSLYTV
+764 
-776 TYKDGTNGTVFA
+776 
-788 DDVHSNLNANAATP
+788 
-802 AFVGGTPT
+802 
-810 RPGYVFTGWNP
+810 
-821 AVAAT
+821 
-826 VTGNATYTAV
+826 
-836 WEKDANGNGKPD
+836 
-848 KDEEKYTVT
+848 
-857 YTDGV
+857 
-862 ENEEIFADE
+862 
-871 TYSDLLSGT
+871 
-880 ATPAFNGTPTRK
+880 
-892 GYAFTGWNP
+892 
-901 AVAATVTGN
+901 
-910 ATYAAVWEE
+910 
-919 AAPPKPDK
+919 PPKPDK
-927 PTPPTDE
+927 PTAPGE
-934 IGGATVAVKCITG
+934 
-947 HGDLSWKIDSST
+947 GDLSGLIGNI
-959 FTVGEVT
+959 TVNCTNGKAAHELKAKGYTLISGSYTTNEVAGDAENGYTYTVTINSQKYVEQFDADT
-966 GDDTTGYTCTV
+966 GATHDPKDASATVTLKYTDNGWTVTSGTPVVFNVACVTEVVPPAKPGAEDLAKLEAPVEVACTTKPETHNAARFPLIEGTYNIGDVSGNETDGYTCDIIITADEYV
-977 TVQAEVYVNAFNS
+977 TKYNTDF
-990 DKKANGVKHTLAD
+990 GKHTLTGD
-1003 DAEKTFTMTYVNGAW
+1003 NTKPLTLKYVEGRWVVNA
-1018 TGPTNPAVTFEVKCE
+1018 PVTFPVECE
-1033 EELVPVHLVIYR
+1033 EELFPVHLVIYR
-1045 NGDTSKAYKDVALES
+1045 NGDTSKAYKDIALES

-1079 GNYEFYGWY
+1079 GNYKFYGWY

-1213 TDGVDGEAFADQA
+1213 TDGVNGEAFADQA

-1249 DGWNPEVAETVTE
+1249 DGWIPEVAETVT
-1262 DVTYTAQWK
+1262 DNATYTAQWK

-1296 VKHGAKAYKVTL
+1296 VNHGEKKYKPTL
-1308 GEYTASNVMGTAADG
+1308 GEYTVSNVMGTAADG

-1410 KHGGKDYKPTQGEY
+1410 NHWGKDYKPTQGEY

-1462 IVGEQAEKTV
+1462 IVGEQAEKAV
-1472 ELKWDGEKWVAKTE
+1472 ELKWNGEKWVAKTE

-1538 PERKGTA
+1538 PERKGTV

-1618 FADVVYNDIP
+1618 FADVVYKDIP
-1628 YGTNTPAFGT
+1628 YGTGTPAFGT
-1638 KDPTRK
+1638 KDPTRE
-1644 GYKFLGWEPVVADT
+1644 GYKFVGWEPEVAET
-1658 VTENATYVAQ
+1658 VTENVTYTAK

-1681 KGKAFEDQVFT
+1681 KGKAFKDQVYS
-1692 DLESG
+1692 DLEAG
-1697 TKTPEFNGTPTRKGY
+1697 TDTPKFDGKPTRKGY
-1712 KFLGWEP
+1712 TFTGWSP
-1719 VVADTVTE
+1719 KVTDTVTKD
-1727 NVTYTAPV
+1727 VTYVAQWKSVKNGKDNIPKTGDSEIV
-1735 GRTLHRY
+1735 MVL
-1742 LHRRREGQGVQGS
+1742 GS
-1755 GLQRS
+1755 VLLFSFCGAAAVSVYDRKRKHF

>member
-1 MVCAEF
+1 MQTVCASGMDHQMKGEYFKMKNHGLRRIF
-7 SVCFWH
+7 SLLLALFMVFTLL
-13 CSWSSHFCP
+13 P
-22 RLRWQRIRRGLTKP
+22 TTALAEDT
-36 SPRPSQW
+36 
-43 TGTRR
+43 TGADETQ
-48 RPIPPAQEQPK
+48 PKTVAVDGDEKKTDPPAQEQPK

-95 GTATPAFSGS
+95 GTATPAFSGTP
-105 LAREGYTFAGWNP
+105 AREGYTFAGWNP
-118 AVAETVTADVTYAAK
+118 AVAETVTANVTYAAK

-248 SGTTACNKGSTIY
+248 SGTTACNKGTTIY

-284 TGAPSADSWSTTDAS
+284 TGAPSADSWSTTDAA

-313 REGYVFKGWKAKD
+313 REGCVFKGWKAND
-326 GADTIYAGGALC
+326 GSDTIYTGGMTCA
-338 SVSQQGNDVVK
+338 VSQYGNDVVK

-355 RTLYAVWEEAVP
+355 RTLYAVWEEDAPAQPTPPDNDAVKALLGENAVQIICTNTQIGHG
-367 SKPEWSDIRREM
+367 SKTFGLIDGTFTVYHSNNRCEVVINSFSPYVNEFNAAVSVPAGTHITDNSMAVQNRTKINLVWSDG
-379 QKVSVHVT
+379 KWTAADAPAKYHVQ
-387 CINPDVN
+387 CSLQPANPTVPGEGDLEN
-394 HTEKTYSYKESNDD
+394 IEKLVRIVCDRNIHEVKEYGV
-408 TIGSVQDSAGSYTC
+408 IAGSCEFGDIDMTGDVPTC
-422 TVTVH
+422 PVTIQAAEYVK
-427 LGRYR
+427 
-432 LQYNQDFNREHEF
+432 
-445 ASSLTAD
+445 A
-452 VVLQYNGTGWVIA
+452 YNGTIGVEHTITGDTERLLILAWDANNNVWRPMTDTPVTFTVICPPA
-465 SALPLEL
+465 KPGAEDLAKLEAAVEVTCTTKPETHAAAQFSLRNGTYTIGDVAGNETDGYTCDITVTADRYVAWYNLDYGKHTLP
-472 KLTCG
+472 G
-477 SAPTPNPPGSDVL
+477 
-490 NSLKVLVKCDSKT
+490 
-503 YHFEKPYKMDDGD
+503 
-516 YRLEKVDDNT
+516 DNT
-526 YTVIVL
+526 KTL
-532 ADKYVEK
+532 TLKYVEGQW
-539 YNAVYPG
+539 AV
-546 HTLFDNNTKTIKLV
+546 D
-560 YRYGAW
+560 
-566 TVVGSNGVTF
+566 
-576 NVSCEQKYTV
+576 
-586 TYTDG
+586 
-591 VDGEVIF
+591 
-598 ADQVSYKKPG
+598 
-608 EKTPKFR
+608 TP
-615 GTPTRT
+615 
-621 GYKFIGW
+621 
-628 EPAVVGTVTANATY
+628 
-642 TAQWVSISDLDPA
+642 
-655 PELVSSLYMNFQCT
+655 
-669 NENASHDHR
+669 
-678 SEMIAIGYGIGAGG
+678 
-692 VIVTDAAGNPVY
+692 
-704 NKDGN
+704 
-709 ITAVITFYQ
+709 ITF
-718 DSGFLN
+718 
-724 EYNKRT
+724 
-730 GVAHRYADYEP
+730 
-741 KTKSVDGVLIG
+741 
-752 EVFHMY
+752 
-758 KKDYPV
+758 PV
-764 VFDVVCGSLYTV
+764 
-776 TYKDGTNGTVFA
+776 
-788 DDVHSNLNANAATP
+788 
-802 AFVGGTPT
+802 
-810 RPGYVFTGWNP
+810 
-821 AVAAT
+821 
-826 VTGNATYTAV
+826 
-836 WEKDANGNGKPD
+836 E
-848 KDEEKYTVT
+848 
-857 YTDGV
+857 
-862 ENEEIFADE
+862 
-871 TYSDLLSGT
+871 
-880 ATPAFNGTPTRK
+880 
-892 GYAFTGWNP
+892 
-901 AVAATVTGN
+901 
-910 ATYAAVWEE
+910 
-919 AAPPKPDK
+919 
-927 PTPPTDE
+927 
-934 IGGATVAVKCITG
+934 
-947 HGDLSWKIDSST
+947 
-959 FTVGEVT
+959 
-966 GDDTTGYTCTV
+966 
-977 TVQAEVYVNAFNS
+977 
-990 DKKANGVKHTLAD
+990 
-1003 DAEKTFTMTYVNGAW
+1003 
-1018 TGPTNPAVTFEVKCE
+1018 CE
-1033 EELVPVHLVIYR
+1033 EELFPVHLVIYR

-1088 DDGAWNNYK
+1088 DDGLFNIYK
-1097 ANPANPPAGLKEK
+1097 SDPANPPAGLKEK

-1150 LYSTTALF
+1150 LYSTTAPF

-1213 TDGVDGEAFADQA
+1213 TDGVNGEAFADQA

-1239 GTPTRKGFVF
+1239 GTPARKGFVF
-1249 DGWNPEVAETVTE
+1249 DGWNPEVAETVT
-1262 DVTYTAQWK
+1262 DNATYTAQWK

-1308 GEYTASNVMGTAADG
+1308 GEYTVSDVMGTAADG

-1334 FIEKYSSDMSDAV
+1334 FIEKYSSDMGDAV

-1391 DIEGAIGRGVKIV
+1391 DIEGAIGRGVRIV

-1410 KHGGKDYKPTQGEY
+1410 NHWAKDYKPTQGEY

-1443 KAAKIIE
+1443 KAAKIVE
-1450 KYSSDMGKTHAL
+1450 KYGSDFGKPHDL
-1462 IVGEQAEKTV
+1462 IIGEAAEKTV

-1522 NGKSY
+1522 NDKSY
-1527 TLIEDT
+1527 TLIEGT
-1533 YNVSD
+1533 YEVSD

-1618 FADVVYNDIP
+1618 FEDVVYKDIP
-1628 YGTNTPAFGT
+1628 YGTSTPAFGT
-1638 KDPTRK
+1638 KDPTRE
-1644 GYKFLGWEPVVADT
+1644 GYKFVGWEPEVAET
-1658 VTENATYVAQ
+1658 VTENVTYTAK

-1681 KGKAFEDQVFT
+1681 KGKAFKDQVYS
-1692 DLESG
+1692 DLEAG
-1697 TKTPEFNGTPTRKGY
+1697 TDTPKFDGKPTRKGY
-1712 KFLGWEP
+1712 TFTGWSP
-1719 VVADTVTE
+1719 KVTDTVTKD
-1727 NVTYTAPV
+1727 VTYVAQWKSVKNGKDNIPKTGDSEIV
-1735 GRTLHRY
+1735 MVL
-1742 LHRRREGQGVQGS
+1742 GS
-1755 GLQRS
+1755 VLLFSFCGAAAVSVYDRKRKHF

>member
-1 MVCAEF
+1 MQTVCASGMDRQMKGEYFKMKNHGLRRIF
-7 SVCFWH
+7 SLFLALFMVFTLL
-13 CSWSSHFCP
+13 P
-22 RLRWQRIRRGLTKP
+22 TTALAEDT
-36 SPRPSQW
+36 
-43 TGTRR
+43 TGADGTQ
-48 RPIPPAQEQPK
+48 PKTVAVDGGEKKTDPPAQEQPK
-59 NENPPAPEEP
+59 NENPPAPEDP

-85 DNEVHSNLPS
+85 DNDVHSNLPS

-133 WEEGKTGPRRVTL
+133 WEEGKTNARRVPL
-146 PTIPGPDVDLAALD
+146 PTIPKPDPAPADLN

-313 REGYVFKGWKAKD
+313 REGYVFKGWKAND
-326 GADTIYAGGALC
+326 GSDTIYTGGMTCA
-338 SVSQQGNDVVK
+338 VSQYGNDVVK

-355 RTLYAVWEEAVP
+355 RTLYAVWEEA
-367 SKPEWSDIRREM
+367 
-379 QKVSVHVT
+379 
-387 CINPDVN
+387 
-394 HTEKTYSYKESNDD
+394 
-408 TIGSVQDSAGSYTC
+408 
-422 TVTVH
+422 
-427 LGRYR
+427 
-432 LQYNQDFNREHEF
+432 
-445 ASSLTAD
+445 
-452 VVLQYNGTGWVIA
+452 
-465 SALPLEL
+465 
-472 KLTCG
+472 
-477 SAPTPNPPGSDVL
+477 
-490 NSLKVLVKCDSKT
+490 
-503 YHFEKPYKMDDGD
+503 
-516 YRLEKVDDNT
+516 
-526 YTVIVL
+526 
-532 ADKYVEK
+532 
-539 YNAVYPG
+539 
-546 HTLFDNNTKTIKLV
+546 
-560 YRYGAW
+560 
-566 TVVGSNGVTF
+566 
-576 NVSCEQKYTV
+576 
-586 TYTDG
+586 
-591 VDGEVIF
+591 
-598 ADQVSYKKPG
+598 
-608 EKTPKFR
+608 
-615 GTPTRT
+615 
-621 GYKFIGW
+621 
-628 EPAVVGTVTANATY
+628 
-642 TAQWVSISDLDPA
+642 
-655 PELVSSLYMNFQCT
+655 
-669 NENASHDHR
+669 
-678 SEMIAIGYGIGAGG
+678 
-692 VIVTDAAGNPVY
+692 
-704 NKDGN
+704 
-709 ITAVITFYQ
+709 
-718 DSGFLN
+718 
-724 EYNKRT
+724 
-730 GVAHRYADYEP
+730 
-741 KTKSVDGVLIG
+741 
-752 EVFHMY
+752 
-758 KKDYPV
+758 
-764 VFDVVCGSLYTV
+764 
-776 TYKDGTNGTVFA
+776 
-788 DDVHSNLNANAATP
+788 
-802 AFVGGTPT
+802 
-810 RPGYVFTGWNP
+810 
-821 AVAAT
+821 
-826 VTGNATYTAV
+826 
-836 WEKDANGNGKPD
+836 
-848 KDEEKYTVT
+848 
-857 YTDGV
+857 
-862 ENEEIFADE
+862 
-871 TYSDLLSGT
+871 
-880 ATPAFNGTPTRK
+880 
-892 GYAFTGWNP
+892 
-901 AVAATVTGN
+901 
-910 ATYAAVWEE
+910 
-919 AAPPKPDK
+919 APPMPDK
-927 PTPPTDE
+927 PTAPGE
-934 IGGATVAVKCITG
+934 
-947 HGDLSWKIDSST
+947 GDLSGLIDNITVNCTNNAATHTLKSKGYALIASSYT
-959 FTVGEVT
+959 PSEVA
-966 GDDTTGYTCTV
+966 GDAENGYTCTV
-977 TVQAEVYVNAFNS
+977 TINSQKYVEQFDTDTGAAHDPKGVNATVTLKYTDNGWTVESGAPVVFDVACVTEIVPPARPGAEDLSNLKAPVDVTCTTKPETHAAVHFS
-990 DKKANGVKHTLAD
+990 LRGGTYTIGDVAGNETDGYTCDITVTADKYVARYNMDYGKHTLTGD
-1003 DAEKTFTMTYVNGAW
+1003 NTKTLTLKYVEGQW
-1018 TGPTNPAVTFEVKCE
+1018 AVDTPITFPVECE
-1033 EELVPVHLVIYR
+1033 EELFPVHLVIYR
-1045 NGDTSKAYKDVALES
+1045 NGDTSKAYKDIPLES

-1150 LYSTTALF
+1150 LYSTTAPF

-1213 TDGVDGEAFADQA
+1213 TDGVNGEAFPNKT
-1226 YTAKYEDATPAFE
+1226 YPAKYEDATPAFE

-1308 GEYTASNVMGTAADG
+1308 GEYTVSNVMGTAADG

-1334 FIEKYSSDMSDAV
+1334 FIEKYSSDMGDAV

-1410 KHGGKDYKPTQGEY
+1410 NHWGKDYKPTQGEY

-1462 IVGEQAEKTV
+1462 IVGEQAEKAV
-1472 ELKWDGEKWVAKTE
+1472 ELKWNGEKWVAKTE

-1502 DELKGLGINAKVDC
+1502 DELKGLGINAKVAC

-1618 FADVVYNDIP
+1618 FEDVVYKDIP
-1628 YGTNTPAFGT
+1628 YGTSTPAFGT
-1638 KDPTRK
+1638 KDPTRE
-1644 GYKFLGWEPVVADT
+1644 GYKFVGWEPEVAET
-1658 VTENATYVAQ
+1658 VTENVTYTAK

-1681 KGKAFEDQVFT
+1681 KGKAFKDQVYS
-1692 DLESG
+1692 DLEAG
-1697 TKTPEFNGTPTRKGY
+1697 TDTPKFDGKPTRKGY
-1712 KFLGWEP
+1712 TFTGWSP
-1719 VVADTVTE
+1719 KVTDTVTKD
-1727 NVTYTAPV
+1727 VTYVAQWKSTKNGKDNVPKTGDSEIV
-1735 GRTLHRY
+1735 MVL
-1742 LHRRREGQGVQGS
+1742 GS
-1755 GLQRS
+1755 VLLFSFCGAAAVSVYDRKRKHF

>member
-1 MVCAEF
+1 MQTVCASGMDHQMKGEYFKMKNHGLRRIF
-7 SVCFWH
+7 SLFLALFMVFTLL
-13 CSWSSHFCP
+13 P
-22 RLRWQRIRRGLTKP
+22 TTALAEDT
-36 SPRPSQW
+36 
-43 TGTRR
+43 TGADETQ
-48 RPIPPAQEQPK
+48 PKTVVVDGGEKKTDPPAQEQPK

-74 TYTDGVGGAVF
+74 TYTDGADGAVF
-85 DNEVHSNLPS
+85 ADKVYSNLSS
-95 GTATPAFSGS
+95 GTATPAFSGTP
-105 LAREGYTFAGWNP
+105 AREGYTFAGWNP
-118 AVAETVTADVTYAAK
+118 AVAETVTANVTYAAK
-133 WEEGKTGPRRVTL
+133 WEEGKTNARRVPL
-146 PTIPGPDVDLAALD
+146 PTIPKPDPAPADLN

-284 TGAPSADSWSTTDAS
+284 TGAPSADSWSTTDAA

-313 REGYVFKGWKAKD
+313 REGYVFKGWKAND
-326 GADTIYAGGALC
+326 GSDTIYTGGMTCA
-338 SVSQQGNDVVK
+338 VSQYGNDVVK

-355 RTLYAVWEEAVP
+355 RTLYAVWEEVAP
-367 SKPEWSDIRREM
+367 PMPDKPTAPGEGDLSGLIDNI
-379 QKVSVHVT
+379 T
-387 CINPDVN
+387 VN
-394 HTEKTYSYKESNDD
+394 CTNEAATHELKTKGYTLIS
-408 TIGSVQDSAGSYTC
+408 GSYT
-422 TVTVH
+422 TSEVA
-427 LGRYR
+427 G
-432 LQYNQDFNREHEF
+432 DAE
-445 ASSLTAD
+445 
-452 VVLQYNGTGWVIA
+452 NG
-465 SALPLEL
+465 
-472 KLTCG
+472 
-477 SAPTPNPPGSDVL
+477 
-490 NSLKVLVKCDSKT
+490 
-503 YHFEKPYKMDDGD
+503 Y
-516 YRLEKVDDNT
+516 T
-526 YTVIVL
+526 YTVTINSQ
-532 ADKYVEK
+532 KYVEQFDTDTGAAHDPKGVNATVTLK
-539 YNAVYPG
+539 Y
-546 HTLFDNNTKTIKLV
+546 TDN
-560 YRYGAW
+560 GW
-566 TVVGSNGVTF
+566 TVES
-576 NVSCEQKYTV
+576 
-586 TYTDG
+586 
-591 VDGEVIF
+591 
-598 ADQVSYKKPG
+598 
-608 EKTPKFR
+608 
-615 GTPTRT
+615 
-621 GYKFIGW
+621 
-628 EPAVVGTVTANATY
+628 
-642 TAQWVSISDLDPA
+642 
-655 PELVSSLYMNFQCT
+655 
-669 NENASHDHR
+669 
-678 SEMIAIGYGIGAGG
+678 GA
-692 VIVTDAAGNPVY
+692 
-704 NKDGN
+704 
-709 ITAVITFYQ
+709 
-718 DSGFLN
+718 
-724 EYNKRT
+724 
-730 GVAHRYADYEP
+730 
-741 KTKSVDGVLIG
+741 
-752 EVFHMY
+752 
-758 KKDYPV
+758 PV
-764 VFDVVCGSLYTV
+764 VFDVACV
-776 TYKDGTNGTVFA
+776 TEIVPPARPGAEDL
-788 DDVHSNLNANAATP
+788 SNLKAPVDVTCTTKPETHAAVH
-802 AFVGGTPT
+802 FSLRGGTYT
-810 RPGYVFTGWNP
+810 IGD
-821 AVAAT
+821 VA
-826 VTGNATYTAV
+826 GN
-836 WEKDANGNGKPD
+836 E
-848 KDEEKYTVT
+848 
-857 YTDGV
+857 TD
-862 ENEEIFADE
+862 
-871 TYSDLLSGT
+871 
-880 ATPAFNGTPTRK
+880 
-892 GYAFTGWNP
+892 
-901 AVAATVTGN
+901 
-910 ATYAAVWEE
+910 
-919 AAPPKPDK
+919 
-927 PTPPTDE
+927 
-934 IGGATVAVKCITG
+934 
-947 HGDLSWKIDSST
+947 
-959 FTVGEVT
+959 
-966 GDDTTGYTCTV
+966 GYTCDITV
-977 TVQAEVYVNAFNS
+977 TADKYVARYNM
-990 DKKANGVKHTLAD
+990 DYGKHTLTGD
-1003 DAEKTFTMTYVNGAW
+1003 NTKTLTLKYVEGQW
-1018 TGPTNPAVTFEVKCE
+1018 AVDTPITFPVECE
-1033 EELVPVHLVIYR
+1033 EDLFPVHLVIYR
-1045 NGDTSKAYKDVALES
+1045 NGNTTTAYKDIALES

-1088 DDGAWNNYK
+1088 DDGLFNIYK
-1097 ANPANPPAGLKEK
+1097 SDPANPPAGLKEK

-1150 LYSTTALF
+1150 LYSTTAPF

-1213 TDGVDGEAFADQA
+1213 TDGVNGEAFADQA

-1239 GTPTRKGFVF
+1239 GTPARAGYKFLGWEPTVAETVTENATYVAQWEKLYTVTYTDGVDGKAFKDDVHSDLEKDTPTPAFSGDTPTRKGFVF

-1296 VKHGAKAYKVTL
+1296 VNHGEKKYKPTL
-1308 GEYTASNVMGTAADG
+1308 GEYTVSNVMGTAADG

-1334 FIEKYSSDMSDAV
+1334 FIEKYSSDMGDAV

-1410 KHGGKDYKPTQGEY
+1410 NHWGKDYKPTQGEY

-1462 IVGEQAEKTV
+1462 IVGEQAEKAV
-1472 ELKWDGEKWVAKTE
+1472 ELKWNGEKWVAKTE

-1618 FADVVYNDIP
+1618 FADVVYKDIP
-1628 YGTNTPAFGT
+1628 YGTSTPAFGT
-1638 KDPTRK
+1638 KDPTRE
-1644 GYKFLGWEPVVADT
+1644 GYKFVGWEPEVAET
-1658 VTENATYVAQ
+1658 VTKDVTYTAK
-1668 WEKLYTVTYTDGA
+1668 WEKLYTVTYTDGV
-1681 KGKAFEDQVFT
+1681 KGKAFKDQVYK

-1697 TKTPEFNGTPTRKGY
+1697 TDTPKFDGKPTRKGY
-1712 KFLGWEP
+1712 TFTGWSP
-1719 VVADTVTE
+1719 KVTDTVTKD
-1727 NVTYTAPV
+1727 VTYVAQWKSVKNGKDNIPKTGDSEIV
-1735 GRTLHRY
+1735 MVL
-1742 LHRRREGQGVQGS
+1742 GS
-1755 GLQRS
+1755 VLLFSFCGAAAVSVYDRKRKHF

>member
-1 MVCAEF
+1 M
-7 SVCFWH
+7 
-13 CSWSSHFCP
+13 
-22 RLRWQRIRRGLTKP
+22 
-36 SPRPSQW
+36 
-43 TGTRR
+43 
-48 RPIPPAQEQPK
+48 
-59 NENPPAPEEP
+59 
-69 KTFTV
+69 
-74 TYTDGVGGAVF
+74 
-85 DNEVHSNLPS
+85 
-95 GTATPAFSGS
+95 
-105 LAREGYTFAGWNP
+105 
-118 AVAETVTADVTYAAK
+118 
-133 WEEGKTGPRRVTL
+133 
-146 PTIPGPDVDLAALD
+146 PTIPGPDVDPAALD

-284 TGAPSADSWSTTDAS
+284 TGAPSADSWSTTDAA

-326 GADTIYAGGALC
+326 GSDTIYTGGMTCA
-338 SVSQQGNDVVK
+338 VSQYGNDVVK

-355 RTLYAVWEEAVP
+355 RTLYAVWEEA
-367 SKPEWSDIRREM
+367 
-379 QKVSVHVT
+379 T
-387 CINPDVN
+387 
-394 HTEKTYSYKESNDD
+394 
-408 TIGSVQDSAGSYTC
+408 
-422 TVTVH
+422 
-427 LGRYR
+427 
-432 LQYNQDFNREHEF
+432 
-445 ASSLTAD
+445 
-452 VVLQYNGTGWVIA
+452 
-465 SALPLEL
+465 
-472 KLTCG
+472 
-477 SAPTPNPPGSDVL
+477 
-490 NSLKVLVKCDSKT
+490 
-503 YHFEKPYKMDDGD
+503 
-516 YRLEKVDDNT
+516 
-526 YTVIVL
+526 
-532 ADKYVEK
+532 
-539 YNAVYPG
+539 
-546 HTLFDNNTKTIKLV
+546 
-560 YRYGAW
+560 
-566 TVVGSNGVTF
+566 
-576 NVSCEQKYTV
+576 
-586 TYTDG
+586 
-591 VDGEVIF
+591 
-598 ADQVSYKKPG
+598 
-608 EKTPKFR
+608 
-615 GTPTRT
+615 
-621 GYKFIGW
+621 
-628 EPAVVGTVTANATY
+628 
-642 TAQWVSISDLDPA
+642 
-655 PELVSSLYMNFQCT
+655 
-669 NENASHDHR
+669 
-678 SEMIAIGYGIGAGG
+678 
-692 VIVTDAAGNPVY
+692 
-704 NKDGN
+704 
-709 ITAVITFYQ
+709 
-718 DSGFLN
+718 
-724 EYNKRT
+724 
-730 GVAHRYADYEP
+730 
-741 KTKSVDGVLIG
+741 
-752 EVFHMY
+752 
-758 KKDYPV
+758 
-764 VFDVVCGSLYTV
+764 
-776 TYKDGTNGTVFA
+776 
-788 DDVHSNLNANAATP
+788 
-802 AFVGGTPT
+802 
-810 RPGYVFTGWNP
+810 
-821 AVAAT
+821 
-826 VTGNATYTAV
+826 
-836 WEKDANGNGKPD
+836 
-848 KDEEKYTVT
+848 
-857 YTDGV
+857 
-862 ENEEIFADE
+862 
-871 TYSDLLSGT
+871 
-880 ATPAFNGTPTRK
+880 
-892 GYAFTGWNP
+892 
-901 AVAATVTGN
+901 
-910 ATYAAVWEE
+910 
-919 AAPPKPDK
+919 PPKPDK
-927 PTPPTDE
+927 PTAPGE
-934 IGGATVAVKCITG
+934 
-947 HGDLSWKIDSST
+947 GDLSGLIGNITVNCTNNAATHTLKSKGYALIASSYT
-959 FTVGEVT
+959 PSEVAGDAENGYTYTVTINSQKYVEQFDTDTGAAHDPKGVNATVTLKHTDNGWTVESGAPVVFDVACVTEIVPPAKPGAEDLAKLEAPVEVT
-966 GDDTTGYTCTV
+966 CTAKPETHTAARFSLIEGTYNIGDVSGNETDGYTCDIIITADEYV
-977 TVQAEVYVNAFNS
+977 TKYNTDF
-990 DKKANGVKHTLAD
+990 GKHTLTGD
-1003 DAEKTFTMTYVNGAW
+1003 NTKPLTLKYVEGRWVVND
-1018 TGPTNPAVTFEVKCE
+1018 PVTFPVECE
-1033 EELVPVHLVIYR
+1033 EELFPVHLVIYR

-1088 DDGAWNNYK
+1088 DDGLFNIYK
-1097 ANPANPPAGLKEK
+1097 SDPANPPAGLKEK

-1132 SEEAL
+1132 SEEAW

-1150 LYSTTALF
+1150 LYSTTAPF

-1213 TDGVDGEAFADQA
+1213 TDGVNGEAFADQA

-1239 GTPTRKGFVF
+1239 GTPARAGYKFLGWEPTVAETVTENATYVAQWEKLYTVTYTDGVGGKVFKDDVHSDLEKDTPTPAFSGDTPTRKGFVF

-1296 VKHGAKAYKVTL
+1296 VKHGEKKYKPTL
-1308 GEYTASNVMGTAADG
+1308 GEYTVSDVMGTAADG
-1323 YTCTVTVRAAK
+1323 YTCTVTVKATK
-1334 FIEKYSSDMSDAV
+1334 FIEKYSSDMGDAV

-1410 KHGGKDYKPTQGEY
+1410 NHWGKDYKPTQGEY

-1450 KYSSDMGKTHAL
+1450 KYSSDMGKTHEL

-1472 ELKWDGEKWVAKTE
+1472 ELKWNGEKWVAKTE

-1557 VAKYNAEENVGPHTL
+1557 VAKYNAEEKVGPHTL
-1572 DDRDSKTIELTW
+1572 DDRDSKAIELTW

-1618 FADVVYNDIP
+1618 FADVVYKDIP
-1628 YGTNTPAFGT
+1628 YGTSTPAFGT
-1638 KDPTRK
+1638 KDPTRE
-1644 GYKFLGWEPVVADT
+1644 GYKFVGWEPEVAET
-1658 VTENATYVAQ
+1658 VTKNVTYTAK

-1681 KGKAFEDQVFT
+1681 KGKAFKDQVYS
-1692 DLESG
+1692 DLEAG
-1697 TKTPEFNGTPTRKGY
+1697 TDTPKFDGKPTRKGY
-1712 KFLGWEP
+1712 TFTGWSP
-1719 VVADTVTE
+1719 KVTDTVTKD
-1727 NVTYTAPV
+1727 VTYVAQWKSVKNGKDNIPKTGDSEIV
-1735 GRTLHRY
+1735 MVL
-1742 LHRRREGQGVQGS
+1742 GS
-1755 GLQRS
+1755 VLLFSFCGAAAVSVYDRKRKHF

>member
-1 MVCAEF
+1 M
-7 SVCFWH
+7 
-13 CSWSSHFCP
+13 
-22 RLRWQRIRRGLTKP
+22 
-36 SPRPSQW
+36 
-43 TGTRR
+43 
-48 RPIPPAQEQPK
+48 
-59 NENPPAPEEP
+59 
-69 KTFTV
+69 
-74 TYTDGVGGAVF
+74 
-85 DNEVHSNLPS
+85 
-95 GTATPAFSGS
+95 
-105 LAREGYTFAGWNP
+105 
-118 AVAETVTADVTYAAK
+118 
-133 WEEGKTGPRRVTL
+133 
-146 PTIPGPDVDLAALD
+146 D

-211 ISDIKAAASRASV
+211 ISDIKAAAGRASV

-284 TGAPSADSWSTTDAS
+284 TGAPSADSWSTTDAA

-313 REGYVFKGWKAKD
+313 REGYVFKGWKAND
-326 GADTIYAGGALC
+326 GSDTIYTGGMTCA
-338 SVSQQGNDVVK
+338 VSQYGNDVVK

-355 RTLYAVWEEAVP
+355 RTLYAVWEEDAPAQPTPLDEAGVKALLGENAVQIICTNAQIGHG
-367 SKPEWSDIRREM
+367 SKTFGLIDGTFTVHQSNNRCEVVINGFSSYMSEFDAAVSVPAGTHITDNSMAGQNRTKINLVWSDG
-379 QKVSVHVT
+379 KWTAADAPAKYHVLCSLQPVEPT
-387 CINPDVN
+387 TPGEGDLENI
-394 HTEKTYSYKESNDD
+394 EKLVRIVCDRNIHDAKEYGV
-408 TIGSVQDSAGSYTC
+408 IAGSCEFGGIDMTGDVPTC
-422 TVTVH
+422 PVTIRAAKYV
-427 LGRYR
+427 
-432 LQYNQDFNREHEF
+432 E
-445 ASSLTAD
+445 A
-452 VVLQYNGTGWVIA
+452 YNGTIGVEHTITGDTERPLLLAWDANNNVWRPMTDTPVTFTVICPPAKPGAEDLAKLEAPVEVACTTKPETHTAA
-465 SALPLEL
+465 SFALIE
-472 KLTCG
+472 G
-477 SAPTPNPPGSDVL
+477 
-490 NSLKVLVKCDSKT
+490 
-503 YHFEKPYKMDDGD
+503 
-516 YRLEKVDDNT
+516 T
-526 YTVIVL
+526 YTVGDTFGNETDGYTCDIIIT
-532 ADKYVEK
+532 ADEYVTKYNTDFGKHTLTGDNTKPLTLKYVEGRWVV
-539 YNAVYPG
+539 NAP
-546 HTLFDNNTKTIKLV
+546 
-560 YRYGAW
+560 
-566 TVVGSNGVTF
+566 VTF
-576 NVSCEQKYTV
+576 
-586 TYTDG
+586 
-591 VDGEVIF
+591 
-598 ADQVSYKKPG
+598 
-608 EKTPKFR
+608 
-615 GTPTRT
+615 
-621 GYKFIGW
+621 
-628 EPAVVGTVTANATY
+628 
-642 TAQWVSISDLDPA
+642 
-655 PELVSSLYMNFQCT
+655 
-669 NENASHDHR
+669 
-678 SEMIAIGYGIGAGG
+678 
-692 VIVTDAAGNPVY
+692 PV
-704 NKDGN
+704 
-709 ITAVITFYQ
+709 
-718 DSGFLN
+718 
-724 EYNKRT
+724 E
-730 GVAHRYADYEP
+730 
-741 KTKSVDGVLIG
+741 
-752 EVFHMY
+752 
-758 KKDYPV
+758 
-764 VFDVVCGSLYTV
+764 
-776 TYKDGTNGTVFA
+776 
-788 DDVHSNLNANAATP
+788 
-802 AFVGGTPT
+802 
-810 RPGYVFTGWNP
+810 
-821 AVAAT
+821 
-826 VTGNATYTAV
+826 
-836 WEKDANGNGKPD
+836 
-848 KDEEKYTVT
+848 
-857 YTDGV
+857 
-862 ENEEIFADE
+862 
-871 TYSDLLSGT
+871 
-880 ATPAFNGTPTRK
+880 
-892 GYAFTGWNP
+892 
-901 AVAATVTGN
+901 
-910 ATYAAVWEE
+910 
-919 AAPPKPDK
+919 
-927 PTPPTDE
+927 
-934 IGGATVAVKCITG
+934 
-947 HGDLSWKIDSST
+947 
-959 FTVGEVT
+959 
-966 GDDTTGYTCTV
+966 
-977 TVQAEVYVNAFNS
+977 
-990 DKKANGVKHTLAD
+990 
-1003 DAEKTFTMTYVNGAW
+1003 
-1018 TGPTNPAVTFEVKCE
+1018 CE
-1033 EELVPVHLVIYR
+1033 EELFPVHLVIYR
-1045 NGDTSKAYKDVALES
+1045 NGDTSKAYKDIALES

-1079 GNYEFYGWY
+1079 GNYKFYGWY

-1213 TDGVDGEAFADQA
+1213 TDGVNGEAFADQA

-1239 GTPTRKGFVF
+1239 GTPARAGYKFLGWEPTVAETVTENATYVAQWEKLYTVTYTDGVDGKAFKDDVHSDLEKDTPTPAFSGDTPTRNGFVF

-1308 GEYTASNVMGTAADG
+1308 GEYTVSDVMGTAADG

-1334 FIEKYSSDMSDAV
+1334 FIEKYSSDMGDAV

-1410 KHGGKDYKPTQGEY
+1410 NHWGKDYKPTQGEY

-1472 ELKWDGEKWVAKTE
+1472 ELKWNGEKWVAKTE

-1522 NGKSY
+1522 SDKSY
-1527 TLIEDT
+1527 TLIEGT

-1618 FADVVYNDIP
+1618 FADVVYKDIP
-1628 YGTNTPAFGT
+1628 YGTSTPAFGT
-1638 KDPTRK
+1638 KDPTRE
-1644 GYKFLGWEPVVADT
+1644 GYKFVGWEPEVAET
-1658 VTENATYVAQ
+1658 VTKNVTYTAK

-1681 KGKAFEDQVFT
+1681 KGKAFKDQVYK

-1697 TKTPEFNGTPTRKGY
+1697 TDTPKFDGKPTRKGY
-1712 KFLGWEP
+1712 TFTGWSP
-1719 VVADTVTE
+1719 KVTDTVTKD
-1727 NVTYTAPV
+1727 VTYVAQWKSVKNGKDNIPKTGDSEIV
-1735 GRTLHRY
+1735 MVL
-1742 LHRRREGQGVQGS
+1742 GS
-1755 GLQRS
+1755 VLLFSFCGAAAVSVYDRKRKHF

>member
-1 MVCAEF
+1 MTA
-7 SVCFWH
+7 
-13 CSWSSHFCP
+13 
-22 RLRWQRIRRGLTKP
+22 
-36 SPRPSQW
+36 
-43 TGTRR
+43 
-48 RPIPPAQEQPK
+48 
-59 NENPPAPEEP
+59 N
-69 KTFTV
+69 V
-74 TYTDGVGGAVF
+74 TY
-85 DNEVHSNLPS
+85 
-95 GTATPAFSGS
+95 
-105 LAREGYTFAGWNP
+105 
-118 AVAETVTADVTYAAK
+118 VAQ
-133 WEEGKTGPRRVTL
+133 WEAGKTSARRVPL
-146 PTIPGPDVDLAALD
+146 PTIPKPDPAPADLN

-211 ISDIKAAASRASV
+211 ISDIKAAAGRASV

-248 SGTTACNKGSTIY
+248 SGTTACNKGTTIY

-313 REGYVFKGWKAKD
+313 REGYVFKGWKAND
-326 GADTIYAGGALC
+326 GSDTIYTGGMTCA
-338 SVSQQGNDVVK
+338 VSQYGNDVVK

-355 RTLYAVWEEAVP
+355 RTLYAVWEEA
-367 SKPEWSDIRREM
+367 
-379 QKVSVHVT
+379 T
-387 CINPDVN
+387 
-394 HTEKTYSYKESNDD
+394 
-408 TIGSVQDSAGSYTC
+408 
-422 TVTVH
+422 
-427 LGRYR
+427 
-432 LQYNQDFNREHEF
+432 
-445 ASSLTAD
+445 
-452 VVLQYNGTGWVIA
+452 
-465 SALPLEL
+465 
-472 KLTCG
+472 
-477 SAPTPNPPGSDVL
+477 
-490 NSLKVLVKCDSKT
+490 
-503 YHFEKPYKMDDGD
+503 
-516 YRLEKVDDNT
+516 
-526 YTVIVL
+526 
-532 ADKYVEK
+532 
-539 YNAVYPG
+539 
-546 HTLFDNNTKTIKLV
+546 
-560 YRYGAW
+560 
-566 TVVGSNGVTF
+566 
-576 NVSCEQKYTV
+576 
-586 TYTDG
+586 
-591 VDGEVIF
+591 
-598 ADQVSYKKPG
+598 
-608 EKTPKFR
+608 
-615 GTPTRT
+615 
-621 GYKFIGW
+621 
-628 EPAVVGTVTANATY
+628 
-642 TAQWVSISDLDPA
+642 
-655 PELVSSLYMNFQCT
+655 
-669 NENASHDHR
+669 
-678 SEMIAIGYGIGAGG
+678 
-692 VIVTDAAGNPVY
+692 
-704 NKDGN
+704 
-709 ITAVITFYQ
+709 
-718 DSGFLN
+718 
-724 EYNKRT
+724 
-730 GVAHRYADYEP
+730 
-741 KTKSVDGVLIG
+741 
-752 EVFHMY
+752 
-758 KKDYPV
+758 
-764 VFDVVCGSLYTV
+764 
-776 TYKDGTNGTVFA
+776 
-788 DDVHSNLNANAATP
+788 
-802 AFVGGTPT
+802 
-810 RPGYVFTGWNP
+810 
-821 AVAAT
+821 
-826 VTGNATYTAV
+826 
-836 WEKDANGNGKPD
+836 
-848 KDEEKYTVT
+848 
-857 YTDGV
+857 
-862 ENEEIFADE
+862 
-871 TYSDLLSGT
+871 
-880 ATPAFNGTPTRK
+880 
-892 GYAFTGWNP
+892 
-901 AVAATVTGN
+901 
-910 ATYAAVWEE
+910 
-919 AAPPKPDK
+919 PPKPDK
-927 PTPPTDE
+927 PTAPGE
-934 IGGATVAVKCITG
+934 
-947 HGDLSWKIDSST
+947 GDLSGLIGNI
-959 FTVGEVT
+959 TVNCTNDKAAHELKTKSYALIPGSYTTGEVEGDAENGYTYTVTIKPRKYVEQFDTDTSAAHDPKDATATVTLKHTDNGWTVT
-966 GDDTTGYTCTV
+966 GSTPVVFNVACVTEIVPPAKPGAEDLANLEAPVEVVCTTKPETHAAAHFSLRGGTYTIGDVAGNETDGYTCDITV
-977 TVQAEVYVNAFNS
+977 TADKYVARYNM
-990 DKKANGVKHTLAD
+990 DYGKHTLTGD
-1003 DAEKTFTMTYVNGAW
+1003 NTKTLTLKYVEGQW
-1018 TGPTNPAVTFEVKCE
+1018 AVDTPITFPVECE
-1033 EELVPVHLVIYR
+1033 EELFPVHLVIYR

-1213 TDGVDGEAFADQA
+1213 TDGVNGEAFADQA

-1239 GTPTRKGFVF
+1239 GTPARAGYKFLGWEPTVAETVTENATYVAQWEKLYTVTYTDGVDGKAFKDDVHSDLEKDTPTPAFSGDTPTRKGFVF

-1296 VKHGAKAYKVTL
+1296 VNHGEKRYKPTL
-1308 GEYTASNVMGTAADG
+1308 GEYTVSNVMGTAADG
-1323 YTCTVTVRAAK
+1323 YTCTVTVKAAK

-1391 DIEGAIGRGVKIV
+1391 DIEGAIGRGVRIV
-1404 CDNQNV
+1404 CDNQHVN
-1410 KHGGKDYKPTQGEY
+1410 HWAKDYKPTQGEY

-1472 ELKWDGEKWVAKTE
+1472 ELKWNGEKWVAKTE

-1502 DELKGLGINAKVDC
+1502 DDLKELGIDAKVHC
-1516 TTTTAH
+1516 ATTTAH
-1522 NGKSY
+1522 TDATY
-1527 TLIEDT
+1527 ALIGGT
-1533 YNVSD
+1533 YEISD
-1538 PERKGTA
+1538 PARKGTV
-1545 YTCILTVNAKDY
+1545 YTCTLTVKAKDY

-1712 KFLGWEP
+1712 KFAGWEP
-1719 VVADTVTE
+1719 VVSETVTE
-1727 NVTYTAPV
+1727 NVTYTAQWEELYTV
-1735 GRTLHRY
+1735 TY
-1742 LHRRREGQGVQGS
+1742 TDGVKGKAFKDQVYSDLESGTATPKFDGKPKRSGYTFTGWSPKVTDTVTKDVTYVAQWKSTKNGKDNVPKTGDSEIVMVLGS
-1755 GLQRS
+1755 VLLFSFCGAAAVSVYDRKRKHF

>member
-1 MVCAEF
+1 MMKNHGLRRIFSLFLALFMVFTLLPTTALAED
-7 SVCFWH
+7 
-13 CSWSSHFCP
+13 
-22 RLRWQRIRRGLTKP
+22 T
-36 SPRPSQW
+36 
-43 TGTRR
+43 TGADETQ
-48 RPIPPAQEQPK
+48 PKTVVVNGDEKKTDPPAQEQPK

-74 TYTDGVGGAVF
+74 TYTDGADGAVF
-85 DNEVHSNLPS
+85 PNQVYSNLSS
-95 GTATPAFSGS
+95 GTATPAFSGTP
-105 LAREGYTFAGWNP
+105 AREGYTFAGWNP

-146 PTIPGPDVDLAALD
+146 PTIPGPDVDLAALN

-211 ISDIKAAASRASV
+211 ISDIKAAAGRASV

-248 SGTTACNKGSTIY
+248 SGTTACNKGTTIY

-284 TGAPSADSWSTTDAS
+284 TGAPSADSWSTTDAA

-326 GADTIYAGGALC
+326 GSDTIYTGGTLC

-355 RTLYAVWEEAVP
+355 RTLYAVWEEDAPAQPTPLDEAGVKALLGENAVQIICTNAQIGHG
-367 SKPEWSDIRREM
+367 SKTFGLIDGTFTVHQSNNRCEVVINGFSSYMSEFDAAVSVPAGTHITDNSMAGQNRTKINLVWSDG
-379 QKVSVHVT
+379 KWTAADAPAKYHVLCSSQPAEPT
-387 CINPDVN
+387 APGEGDLENI
-394 HTEKTYSYKESNDD
+394 EKLVRIVCDRNIHDAKEYGV
-408 TIGSVQDSAGSYTC
+408 IAGSCEFGDIDMTGDVPTC
-422 TVTVH
+422 PVTIQAAEYVK
-427 LGRYR
+427 
-432 LQYNQDFNREHEF
+432 
-445 ASSLTAD
+445 A
-452 VVLQYNGTGWVIA
+452 YNGTIGVEHTITGDTERLLILAWDANNNVWRPMTDTPVTFTVICPPAKPGAEDLAKLEAPVEVACTTKPETHTAA
-465 SALPLEL
+465 SFALIE
-472 KLTCG
+472 G
-477 SAPTPNPPGSDVL
+477 
-490 NSLKVLVKCDSKT
+490 
-503 YHFEKPYKMDDGD
+503 
-516 YRLEKVDDNT
+516 T
-526 YTVIVL
+526 YTVGDVSGNETDGYTCDIIIT
-532 ADKYVEK
+532 ADEYVTKYNTDFGKHTLTGDNTKPLTLKYVE
-539 YNAVYPG
+539 G
-546 HTLFDNNTKTIKLV
+546 
-560 YRYGAW
+560 RW
-566 TVVGSNGVTF
+566 VVNDPVTF
-576 NVSCEQKYTV
+576 
-586 TYTDG
+586 
-591 VDGEVIF
+591 
-598 ADQVSYKKPG
+598 
-608 EKTPKFR
+608 
-615 GTPTRT
+615 
-621 GYKFIGW
+621 
-628 EPAVVGTVTANATY
+628 
-642 TAQWVSISDLDPA
+642 
-655 PELVSSLYMNFQCT
+655 
-669 NENASHDHR
+669 
-678 SEMIAIGYGIGAGG
+678 
-692 VIVTDAAGNPVY
+692 PV
-704 NKDGN
+704 
-709 ITAVITFYQ
+709 
-718 DSGFLN
+718 
-724 EYNKRT
+724 E
-730 GVAHRYADYEP
+730 
-741 KTKSVDGVLIG
+741 
-752 EVFHMY
+752 
-758 KKDYPV
+758 
-764 VFDVVCGSLYTV
+764 
-776 TYKDGTNGTVFA
+776 
-788 DDVHSNLNANAATP
+788 
-802 AFVGGTPT
+802 
-810 RPGYVFTGWNP
+810 
-821 AVAAT
+821 
-826 VTGNATYTAV
+826 
-836 WEKDANGNGKPD
+836 
-848 KDEEKYTVT
+848 
-857 YTDGV
+857 
-862 ENEEIFADE
+862 
-871 TYSDLLSGT
+871 
-880 ATPAFNGTPTRK
+880 
-892 GYAFTGWNP
+892 
-901 AVAATVTGN
+901 
-910 ATYAAVWEE
+910 
-919 AAPPKPDK
+919 
-927 PTPPTDE
+927 
-934 IGGATVAVKCITG
+934 
-947 HGDLSWKIDSST
+947 
-959 FTVGEVT
+959 
-966 GDDTTGYTCTV
+966 
-977 TVQAEVYVNAFNS
+977 
-990 DKKANGVKHTLAD
+990 
-1003 DAEKTFTMTYVNGAW
+1003 
-1018 TGPTNPAVTFEVKCE
+1018 CE
-1033 EELVPVHLVIYR
+1033 EELFPVHLVIYR
-1045 NGDTSKAYKDVALES
+1045 NGDTSKAYKYVALES

-1088 DDGAWNNYK
+1088 DDGLFNIYK
-1097 ANPANPPAGLKEK
+1097 SDPANPPAGLKEK

-1150 LYSTTALF
+1150 LYSTTAPF

-1213 TDGVDGEAFADQA
+1213 TDGVNGEAFADQA

-1239 GTPTRKGFVF
+1239 GTPARKGFVF
-1249 DGWNPEVAETVTE
+1249 DGWTPEVAETVT
-1262 DVTYTAQWK
+1262 DNATYTAQWK

-1296 VKHGAKAYKVTL
+1296 VNHGEKKYKPTL
-1308 GEYTASNVMGTAADG
+1308 GEYTVSNVMGTAADG

-1410 KHGGKDYKPTQGEY
+1410 NHGEKKYKPTLGEYTVSNVMGTAADGYTCTVTVRAAKFIEKYSSDMSDAVHTLIAGEPAEKTIELKWNGEKWVAETELPVTFHTLCPPEQPSKKDIEGAIGRGVKIVCDNQNVNHWGKDYKPTQGEY

-1472 ELKWDGEKWVAKTE
+1472 ELKWNGEKWVAKTE

-1557 VAKYNAEENVGPHTL
+1557 VAKYNAEENVGPHAL

-1618 FADVVYNDIP
+1618 FADVVYKDIP
-1628 YGTNTPAFGT
+1628 YGTSTPAFGT
-1638 KDPTRK
+1638 KDPTRE
-1644 GYKFLGWEPVVADT
+1644 GYKFVGWEPE
-1658 VTENATYVAQ
+1658 VTE
-1668 WEKLYTVTYTDGA
+1668 
-1681 KGKAFEDQVFT
+1681 
-1692 DLESG
+1692 
-1697 TKTPEFNGTPTRKGY
+1697 
-1712 KFLGWEP
+1712 
-1719 VVADTVTE
+1719 TVTE
-1727 NVTYTAPV
+1727 NVTYTAKWEELYTV
-1735 GRTLHRY
+1735 TY
-1742 LHRRREGQGVQGS
+1742 TDGVKGKAFKDQVYKDLESGTDTPKFDGKPTRKGYTFTGWSPKVTDTVTKDVTYVAQWKSVKNGKDNIPKTGDSEIVMVLGS
-1755 GLQRS
+1755 VLLFSFCGAAAVSVYDRKRKHF